1 MTQGGSGKEKNGQ
14 RMHRPRLEAAQK
26 PPYDGINGNGRPLSR
41 NFRKMNTTLKDRLIR
56 HLEDGHY
63 EPQSKSE
70 LARALNVDS
79 RQKQDFRA
87 LVDQL
92 EEEGRLVR
100 LQKGRYALKRE
111 RRNLVHGMIRILR
124 SGKILFLPKK
134 EDPAAAAMGWDLE
147 AIPELELK
155 PNHLGTALDG
165 DRVAVRVERKASR
178 GRRNDRRD
186 RFARPDTGMKARVEE
201 VTERARSRWLG
212 TFRAGKN
219 KLGRV
224 LGDGIGSPASIELAE
239 KPAMEVLP
247 GQLVSVEPVSRG
259 EEKKAPRGKI
269 VEVLGY
275 PDDPH
280 VDMESVIRKYDLP
293 VEFPSPVLRE
303 VETLSKAPS
312 PRELARR
319 EDWTDRTV
327 ITIDPA
333 SAKDFDDAISIKAT
347 PQGWTLAVHIAD
359 VSHFVKPGSELDKEA
374 LRRGNSTY
382 LPDRVLPM
390 LPPRLSDD
398 LCSLRPD
405 VVRLTKVCEMKFD
418 KKGKLLG
425 ARFADA
431 FIRSKARLTYQEAF
445 TMMKGHDKGEI
456 PSMVRE
462 AWKLASILRRNRYA
476 KGALD
481 LDFPEVRAVMD
492 KDGRVTD
499 IITEEYDESHQLI
512 EECMLAANGAV
523 ALTLKNKNRPT
534 IYRVHEEPDSAKLF
548 EFGQLCKL
556 YGHPVHDIGQRQY
569 LNELMKS
576 IKGTPDEQ
584 LLKLALLKSLMRA
597 RYDTEPLGHYGLATP
612 NYCHFTSPIRRYADL
627 VVHRS
632 LDPLLANPPKG
643 AKGPGSV
650 SRLEEDAEHIS
661 ETERTSASAEKDAN
675 RMKLFE
681 WLEGQCFAEHPE
693 VHDALITETR
703 PFGVMLEIP
712 RLQIKGL
719 IKPDQ
724 LPGGRWV
731 YEAFAN
737 RWKSDHGTVLCA
749 GLRVP
754 VIPVKVDRD
763 QQWADFT
770 IASRGERREP
780 EKTGASGK
788 KEKRFTGR
796 KRRPA
801 EGKKAPAKARGKRP

>member
-1 MTQGGSGKEKNGQ
+1 MG
-14 RMHRPRLEAAQK
+14 M
-26 PPYDGINGNGRPLSR
+26 GNSFSR
-41 NFRKMNTTLKDRLIR
+41 NFRKMNNSLKDRLIR
-56 HLEDGHY
+56 HMEDGHY

-79 RQKQDFRA
+79 RQKLDFRA
-87 LVDQL
+87 LVDQM
-92 EEEGRLVR
+92 EEEGKLVR

-124 SGKILFLPKK
+124 SGKILFLPRK
-134 EDPAAAAMGWDLE
+134 EDPAATALGWDTE
-147 AIPELELK
+147 AVPELELK

-165 DRVAVRVERKASR
+165 DRVAVRVERKAAR
-178 GRRNDRRD
+178 GRRNIRRN
-186 RFARPDTGMKARVEE
+186 RFSSPDADMKARVEE

-212 TFRAGKN
+212 VFRTGKN
-219 KLGRV
+219 KPGRV
-224 LGDGIGSPASIELAE
+224 LGDGVSSPSSIELAE

-247 GQLVSVEPVSRG
+247 GQLVSVEPITCG

-275 PDDPH
+275 PDEPH
-280 VDMESVIRKYDLP
+280 VDMEAVIRKYGLS
-293 VEFPSPVLRE
+293 VEFPASVLRE
-303 VETLSKAPS
+303 LETLPQTPS
-312 PRELARR
+312 PGELARR

-333 SAKDFDDAISIKAT
+333 SARDFDDAISITAT
-347 PQGWTLAVHIAD
+347 PSGWTLAVHIAD
-359 VSHFVKPGSELDKEA
+359 VSHFVKPGGSLDGEA

-418 KKGKLLG
+418 KKGKMLR

-445 TMMKGHDKGEI
+445 AMLTGNDKGEV
-456 PSMVRE
+456 PSTVRE
-462 AWKLASILRRNRYA
+462 AWNLASILRRNRYA

-492 KDGRVTD
+492 KDGRVTG

-512 EECMLAANGAV
+512 EECMLAANEAV
-523 ALTLKNKNRPT
+523 ALALKNGNRPT

-548 EFGQLCKL
+548 EFGQLCRL

-576 IKGTPDEQ
+576 IKGSPDEQ

-632 LDPLLANPPKG
+632 LNPLLANPPKG
-643 AKGPGSV
+643 AKGAGSTG
-650 SRLEEDAEHIS
+650 RLEEDAEHIS
-661 ETERTSASAEKDAN
+661 ETERISASAEKDAN

-681 WLEGQCFAEHPE
+681 WLEGQCYADHPE
-693 VHDALITETR
+693 VHEALVTETR
-703 PFGVMLEIP
+703 HFGVLLEIP

-719 IKPDQ
+719 VKSDK

-731 YEAFAN
+731 YEAFAS
-737 RWKSDHGTVLCA
+737 RWQNDHGSVLCA

-754 VIPVKVDRD
+754 VIPVKVDRE
-763 QQWADFT
+763 QQWADFA
-770 IASRGERREP
+770 IVSR
-780 EKTGASGK
+780 EKPRQTGKTA
-788 KEKRFTGR
+788 F
-796 KRRPA
+796 
-801 EGKKAPAKARGKRP
+801 PAKQEKGISGRGRRNR

>member
-1 MTQGGSGKEKNGQ
+1 MEMGDTF
-14 RMHRPRLEAAQK
+14 
-26 PPYDGINGNGRPLSR
+26 SR
-41 NFRKMNTTLKDRLIR
+41 NFRKMNHSLKDRLIR
-56 HLEDGHY
+56 HMEDGRY

-79 RQKQDFRA
+79 RQKLDFRA
-87 LVDQL
+87 LVDQM
-92 EEEGRLVR
+92 EEEGKLVR

-124 SGKILFLPKK
+124 SGKILFLPRKG
-134 EDPAAAAMGWDLE
+134 DPAAAALGWDTE

-155 PNHLGTALDG
+155 PNRLGNALDG
-165 DRVAVRVERKASR
+165 DRVAVRVERKAAR
-178 GRRNDRRD
+178 GRRNIRRD
-186 RFARPDTGMKARVEE
+186 RFSSPDAGMKARVEE

-212 TFRAGKN
+212 VFRTGKN
-219 KLGRV
+219 KPGRV
-224 LGDGIGSPASIELAE
+224 LGDGVSSPSSIELAE

-247 GQLVSVEPVSRG
+247 GQLVSVEPVTCG

-275 PDDPH
+275 PDEPH
-280 VDMESVIRKYDLP
+280 VDMEAVIRKYGLSA
-293 VEFPSPVLRE
+293 EFPASVLRE
-303 VETLSKAPS
+303 LETLPQNPS
-312 PRELARR
+312 PGELARR
-319 EDWTDRTV
+319 ENWTDRTV

-333 SAKDFDDAISIKAT
+333 SARDFDDAISITAT
-347 PQGWTLAVHIAD
+347 PSGWTLAVHIAD
-359 VSHFVKPGSELDKEA
+359 VSHFVRPGGALDGEA

-418 KKGKLLG
+418 QKGKMLR

-445 TMMKGHDKGEI
+445 AMLKGNDKGEV
-456 PSMVRE
+456 PSTVRE
-462 AWKLASILRRNRYA
+462 AWNLASILRRNRYA

-492 KDGRVTD
+492 KDGRVTG

-512 EECMLAANGAV
+512 EECMLAANEAV
-523 ALTLKNKNRPT
+523 ALALKNGNRPT
-534 IYRVHEEPDSAKLF
+534 IYRVHEEPDSSKLF

-556 YGHPVHDIGQRQY
+556 YGYPVHDIGQRQY

-576 IKGTPDEQ
+576 IKGSPDEQ

-632 LDPLLANPPKG
+632 LNPLLANPPKG
-643 AKGPGSV
+643 AKGAGSAG
-650 SRLEEDAEHIS
+650 RLEEDAEHIS
-661 ETERTSASAEKDAN
+661 ETERISASAEKDAN

-681 WLEGQCFAEHPE
+681 WLEGQCYTEHPE
-693 VHDALITETR
+693 VHEALVTETR
-703 PFGVMLEIP
+703 HFGVLLEIP

-719 IKPDQ
+719 VKPDK

-731 YEAFAN
+731 YEAFAS
-737 RWKSDHGTVLCA
+737 RWKNDHGSVLCA

-754 VIPVKVDRD
+754 VIPVKVDRE
-763 QQWADFT
+763 QQWADFA
-770 IASRGERREP
+770 IVSR
-780 EKTGASGK
+780 EKPRQTGKTA
-788 KEKRFTGR
+788 F
-796 KRRPA
+796 
-801 EGKKAPAKARGKRP
+801 PAKQEKGTSGHGRRNR

>member
-1 MTQGGSGKEKNGQ
+1 MGMGDTF
-14 RMHRPRLEAAQK
+14 
-26 PPYDGINGNGRPLSR
+26 SR
-41 NFRKMNTTLKDRLIR
+41 NFRKMNHSLKDRLIR
-56 HLEDGHY
+56 HMEDGRY

-79 RQKQDFRA
+79 RQKLDFRA
-87 LVDQL
+87 LVDQM
-92 EEEGRLVR
+92 EEEGKLVR

-124 SGKILFLPKK
+124 SGKILFLPRKG
-134 EDPAAAAMGWDLE
+134 DPAAAALGWDTE

-155 PNHLGTALDG
+155 PNRLGTALDG
-165 DRVAVRVERKASR
+165 DRVAVRVERKAAR
-178 GRRNDRRD
+178 GRRNIRRD
-186 RFARPDTGMKARVEE
+186 RFSSPDAGMKARVEE

-212 TFRAGKN
+212 VFRTGKN
-219 KLGRV
+219 KPGRV
-224 LGDGIGSPASIELAE
+224 LGDGVSSPSSIELAE

-247 GQLVSVEPVSRG
+247 GQLVSVEPVTCG

-275 PDDPH
+275 PDEPH
-280 VDMESVIRKYDLP
+280 VDMEAVIRKYGLSA
-293 VEFPSPVLRE
+293 EFPASVLRE
-303 VETLSKAPS
+303 LETLPQNPS
-312 PRELARR
+312 PGELARR
-319 EDWTDRTV
+319 ENWTDRTV

-333 SAKDFDDAISIKAT
+333 SARDFDDAISITAT
-347 PQGWTLAVHIAD
+347 PSGWTLAVHIAD
-359 VSHFVKPGSELDKEA
+359 VSHFVRPGGALDGEA

-418 KKGKLLG
+418 QKGKMLR

-445 TMMKGHDKGEI
+445 AMLKGNDKGEV
-456 PSMVRE
+456 PSTVRE
-462 AWKLASILRRNRYA
+462 AWNLASILRRNRYA

-492 KDGRVTD
+492 KDGRVTG

-512 EECMLAANGAV
+512 EECMLAANEAV
-523 ALTLKNKNRPT
+523 ALALKNGNRPT
-534 IYRVHEEPDSAKLF
+534 IYRVHEEPDSSKLF

-556 YGHPVHDIGQRQY
+556 YGYPVHDIGQRQY

-576 IKGTPDEQ
+576 IKGSPDEQ

-632 LDPLLANPPKG
+632 LNPLLANPPKG
-643 AKGPGSV
+643 AKGAGSAG
-650 SRLEEDAEHIS
+650 RQEEDAEHIS
-661 ETERTSASAEKDAN
+661 ETERISASAEKDAN

-681 WLEGQCFAEHPE
+681 WLEGQCYTEHPE
-693 VHDALITETR
+693 VHEALVTETR
-703 PFGVMLEIP
+703 HFGVLLEIP

-719 IKPDQ
+719 VKPDK

-731 YEAFAN
+731 YEAFAS
-737 RWKSDHGTVLCA
+737 RWKNDHGSVLCA

-754 VIPVKVDRD
+754 VIPVKVDRE
-763 QQWADFT
+763 QQWADFA
-770 IASRGERREP
+770 IVSR
-780 EKTGASGK
+780 EKPRQTGKTA
-788 KEKRFTGR
+788 F
-796 KRRPA
+796 
-801 EGKKAPAKARGKRP
+801 PAKQEKGTSGHGRRNR

>member
-1 MTQGGSGKEKNGQ
+1 MMVPMGMGDTF
-14 RMHRPRLEAAQK
+14 
-26 PPYDGINGNGRPLSR
+26 SR
-41 NFRKMNTTLKDRLIR
+41 NFRKMNHSLKDRLIR
-56 HLEDGHY
+56 HMEDGRY

-79 RQKQDFRA
+79 RQKLDFRA
-87 LVDQL
+87 LVDQM
-92 EEEGRLVR
+92 EEEGKLVR

-124 SGKILFLPKK
+124 SGKILFLPRKG
-134 EDPAAAAMGWDLE
+134 DPAAAALGWDTE

-155 PNHLGTALDG
+155 PNRLGTALDG
-165 DRVAVRVERKASR
+165 DRVAVRVERKAAR
-178 GRRNDRRD
+178 GRRNIRRD
-186 RFARPDTGMKARVEE
+186 RFSSPDAGMKARVEE

-212 TFRAGKN
+212 VFRTGKN
-219 KLGRV
+219 KPGRV
-224 LGDGIGSPASIELAE
+224 LGDGVSSPSSIELAE

-247 GQLVSVEPVSRG
+247 GQLVSVEPVTCG

-275 PDDPH
+275 PDEPH
-280 VDMESVIRKYDLP
+280 VDMEAVIRKYGLSA
-293 VEFPSPVLRE
+293 EFPASVLRE
-303 VETLSKAPS
+303 LETLPQNPS
-312 PRELARR
+312 PGELARR
-319 EDWTDRTV
+319 ENWTDRTV

-333 SAKDFDDAISIKAT
+333 SARDFDDAISITAT
-347 PQGWTLAVHIAD
+347 PSGWTLAVHIAD
-359 VSHFVKPGSELDKEA
+359 VSHFVRPGGALDGEA

-418 KKGKLLG
+418 QKGKMLR

-445 TMMKGHDKGEI
+445 AMLKGNDKGEV
-456 PSMVRE
+456 PSTVRE
-462 AWKLASILRRNRYA
+462 AWNLASILRRNRYA

-492 KDGRVTD
+492 KDGRVTG

-512 EECMLAANGAV
+512 EECMLAANEAV
-523 ALTLKNKNRPT
+523 ALTLKNGNRPT
-534 IYRVHEEPDSAKLF
+534 IYRVHEEPDSSKLF

-556 YGHPVHDIGQRQY
+556 YGYPVHDIGQRQY

-576 IKGTPDEQ
+576 IKGSPDEQ

-632 LDPLLANPPKG
+632 LNPLLANPPKG
-643 AKGPGSV
+643 AKGAGSAG
-650 SRLEEDAEHIS
+650 RLEEDAEHIS
-661 ETERTSASAEKDAN
+661 ETERISASAEKDAN

-681 WLEGQCFAEHPE
+681 WLEGQCYTEHPE
-693 VHDALITETR
+693 VHEALVTETR
-703 PFGVMLEIP
+703 HFGVLLEIP

-719 IKPDQ
+719 VKPDK

-731 YEAFAN
+731 YEAFAS
-737 RWKSDHGTVLCA
+737 RWKNDHGSVLCA

-754 VIPVKVDRD
+754 VIPVKVDRE
-763 QQWADFT
+763 QQWADFA
-770 IASRGERREP
+770 IVSR
-780 EKTGASGK
+780 EKPRQTGKTA
-788 KEKRFTGR
+788 F
-796 KRRPA
+796 
-801 EGKKAPAKARGKRP
+801 PAKQEKGTSGHGRRNR

>member
-1 MTQGGSGKEKNGQ
+1 
-14 RMHRPRLEAAQK
+14 
-26 PPYDGINGNGRPLSR
+26 
-41 NFRKMNTTLKDRLIR
+41 MNTPLKDLLIR
-56 HLEDGHY
+56 HMEDGHY

-70 LARALNVDS
+70 LARALNVPS
-79 RQKQDFRA
+79 RQKLDFRA

-92 EEEGRLVR
+92 EEEGRIVC
-100 LQKGRYALKRE
+100 LQRGKYALKRE
-111 RRNLVHGMIRILR
+111 RRNLVKGKILILR
-124 SGKILFLPKK
+124 SGKILFLPRKG
-134 EDPAAAAMGWDLE
+134 DPAAAAMGWDLD

-155 PNHLGTALDG
+155 PHHLGTALNG
-165 DRVAVRVERKASR
+165 DRVAVRVERKASKK
-178 GRRNDRRD
+178 GGNTRRD
-186 RFARPDTGMKARVEE
+186 RFAGPDTGMKARVEE

-212 TFRAGKN
+212 VFRSGKN
-219 KLGRV
+219 KTGRV
-224 LGDGIGSPASIELAE
+224 LGDGCASPSSIELTE
-239 KPAMEVLP
+239 KPTMEVLP
-247 GQLVSVEPVSRG
+247 GQLVSVEPVSYG
-259 EEKKAPRGKI
+259 EEKKTPRGKI

-280 VDMESVIRKYDLP
+280 VDMEAVIRKYDLP
-293 VEFPSPVLRE
+293 VEFPASVLEE
-303 VETLSKAPS
+303 VESFRKKPS
-312 PRELARR
+312 SAELGRR
-319 EDWTDRTV
+319 EDWTDRAV

-347 PQGWTLAVHIAD
+347 PNGWTLAVHIAD
-359 VSHFVKPGSELDKEA
+359 VSYFVKPGGALDEEA

-418 KKGKLLG
+418 KKGKMLH

-445 TMMKGHDKGEI
+445 TMMKSHDKGEI

-481 LDFPEVRAVMD
+481 LDFPEVRAAMD

-512 EECMLAANGAV
+512 EECMLAANEAV

-632 LDPLLANPPKG
+632 LNPLLANPPKG
-643 AKGPGSV
+643 AKGSGSV
-650 SRLEEDAEHIS
+650 ARLEEDAEHIS
-661 ETERTSASAEKDAN
+661 ETERISANAEKDAN

-681 WLEGQCFAEHPE
+681 WLEGQCHADHPE

-703 PFGVMLEIP
+703 HFGVLLEIP

-719 IKPDQ
+719 IKPDK

-737 RWKSDHGTVLCA
+737 RWKSDRGSVLCT

-754 VIPVKVDRD
+754 VIPVKVDRE
-763 QQWADFT
+763 QQWADFAIT
-770 IASRGERREP
+770 AREERRKP
-780 EKTGASGK
+780 EKASASAQK
-788 KEKRFTGR
+788 KRTPGR
-796 KRRPA
+796 RRR
-801 EGKKAPAKARGKRP
+801 AR

>member
-1 MTQGGSGKEKNGQ
+1 MMVSMGMGDTF
-14 RMHRPRLEAAQK
+14 
-26 PPYDGINGNGRPLSR
+26 SR
-41 NFRKMNTTLKDRLIR
+41 NFRKMNHSLKDRLIR
-56 HLEDGHY
+56 HMEDGRY

-79 RQKQDFRA
+79 RQKLDFRA
-87 LVDQL
+87 LVDQM
-92 EEEGRLVR
+92 EEEGKLVR

-124 SGKILFLPKK
+124 SGKILFLPRKG
-134 EDPAAAAMGWDLE
+134 DPAAAALGWDTE

-155 PNHLGTALDG
+155 PNRLGTALDG
-165 DRVAVRVERKASR
+165 DRVTVRVERKAAR
-178 GRRNDRRD
+178 GRRNIRRD
-186 RFARPDTGMKARVEE
+186 RFSSPDAGMKARVEE

-212 TFRAGKN
+212 VFRTGKN
-219 KLGRV
+219 KPGRV
-224 LGDGIGSPASIELAE
+224 LGDGVSSPSSIELAE

-247 GQLVSVEPVSRG
+247 GQLVSVEPVTCG

-275 PDDPH
+275 PDEPH
-280 VDMESVIRKYDLP
+280 VDMEAVIRKYGLSA
-293 VEFPSPVLRE
+293 EFPASVLRE
-303 VETLSKAPS
+303 LETLPQNPS
-312 PRELARR
+312 PGELARR
-319 EDWTDRTV
+319 ENWTDRTV

-333 SAKDFDDAISIKAT
+333 SARDFDDAISITAT
-347 PQGWTLAVHIAD
+347 SSGWTLAVHIAD
-359 VSHFVKPGSELDKEA
+359 VSHFVRPGGALDGEA

-390 LPPRLSDD
+390 LPPCLSDD

-418 KKGKLLG
+418 QKGKMLR

-445 TMMKGHDKGEI
+445 AMLKGNDKGEV
-456 PSMVRE
+456 PSTVRE
-462 AWKLASILRRNRYA
+462 AWNLASILRRNRYA

-492 KDGRVTD
+492 KDGRVTG

-512 EECMLAANGAV
+512 EECMLAANEAV
-523 ALTLKNKNRPT
+523 ALALKNGNRPT
-534 IYRVHEEPDSAKLF
+534 IYRVHEEPDSSKLF

-576 IKGTPDEQ
+576 IKGSPDEQ

-632 LDPLLANPPKG
+632 LNPLLANPPKG
-643 AKGPGSV
+643 AKGAGSAG
-650 SRLEEDAEHIS
+650 RLEEDAEHIS
-661 ETERTSASAEKDAN
+661 ETERISASAEKDAN
-675 RMKLFE
+675 RMKHFE
-681 WLEGQCFAEHPE
+681 WLEGQCYTEHPE
-693 VHDALITETR
+693 VHEALVTETR
-703 PFGVMLEIP
+703 HFGVLLEIP

-719 IKPDQ
+719 VKPDK

-731 YEAFAN
+731 YEAFAS
-737 RWKSDHGTVLCA
+737 RWKNDHGSVLCA

-754 VIPVKVDRD
+754 VIPVKVDRE
-763 QQWADFT
+763 QQWADFA
-770 IASRGERREP
+770 IVSR
-780 EKTGASGK
+780 EKPRQTGKTA
-788 KEKRFTGR
+788 F
-796 KRRPA
+796 
-801 EGKKAPAKARGKRP
+801 PAKQEKGTSGHGRRNR

>member
-1 MTQGGSGKEKNGQ
+1 MMVPMGMGDTF
-14 RMHRPRLEAAQK
+14 
-26 PPYDGINGNGRPLSR
+26 SR
-41 NFRKMNTTLKDRLIR
+41 NFRKMNHSLKDRLIR
-56 HLEDGHY
+56 HMEDGRY

-79 RQKQDFRA
+79 RQKLDFRA
-87 LVDQL
+87 LVDQM
-92 EEEGRLVR
+92 EEEGKLVR

-124 SGKILFLPKK
+124 SGKILFLPRKG
-134 EDPAAAAMGWDLE
+134 DPAAAALGWDTE

-155 PNHLGTALDG
+155 PNRLGTALDG
-165 DRVAVRVERKASR
+165 DRVAVRVERKAAR
-178 GRRNDRRD
+178 GRRNIRRD
-186 RFARPDTGMKARVEE
+186 RFSSPDAGMKARVEE

-212 TFRAGKN
+212 VFRTGKN
-219 KLGRV
+219 KPGRV
-224 LGDGIGSPASIELAE
+224 LGDGVSSPSSIELAE

-247 GQLVSVEPVSRG
+247 GQLVSVEPVTCG

-275 PDDPH
+275 PDEPH
-280 VDMESVIRKYDLP
+280 VDMEAVIRKYGLSA
-293 VEFPSPVLRE
+293 EFPASVLRE
-303 VETLSKAPS
+303 LETLPQNPS
-312 PRELARR
+312 PGELARR
-319 EDWTDRTV
+319 ENWTDRTV

-333 SAKDFDDAISIKAT
+333 SARDFDDAISITAT
-347 PQGWTLAVHIAD
+347 PSGWTLAVHIAD
-359 VSHFVKPGSELDKEA
+359 VSHFVRPGGALDGEA

-418 KKGKLLG
+418 QKGKMLR

-445 TMMKGHDKGEI
+445 AMLKGNDKGEV
-456 PSMVRE
+456 PSTVRE
-462 AWKLASILRRNRYA
+462 AWNLASILRRNRYA

-492 KDGRVTD
+492 KDGRVTG

-512 EECMLAANGAV
+512 EECMLAANEAV
-523 ALTLKNKNRPT
+523 ALALKNGNRPT
-534 IYRVHEEPDSAKLF
+534 IYRVHEEPDSSKLF

-556 YGHPVHDIGQRQY
+556 YGHSVHDIGQRQY

-576 IKGTPDEQ
+576 IKGSPDEQ

-632 LDPLLANPPKG
+632 LNPLLANPPKG
-643 AKGPGSV
+643 SKGAGSAG
-650 SRLEEDAEHIS
+650 RLEEDAEHIS
-661 ETERTSASAEKDAN
+661 ETERISASAEKDAN

-681 WLEGQCFAEHPE
+681 WLEGQCYTEHPE
-693 VHDALITETR
+693 VHEALVTETR
-703 PFGVMLEIP
+703 HFGVLLEIP

-719 IKPDQ
+719 VKPDK

-731 YEAFAN
+731 YEAFAS
-737 RWKSDHGTVLCA
+737 RWKNDHGSVLCA

-754 VIPVKVDRD
+754 VIPVKVDRE
-763 QQWADFT
+763 QQWADFA
-770 IASRGERREP
+770 IVSR
-780 EKTGASGK
+780 EKPRQTGKTA
-788 KEKRFTGR
+788 F
-796 KRRPA
+796 
-801 EGKKAPAKARGKRP
+801 PAKQEKGTSGHGRRNR

>member
-1 MTQGGSGKEKNGQ
+1 MGMGDTF
-14 RMHRPRLEAAQK
+14 
-26 PPYDGINGNGRPLSR
+26 SR
-41 NFRKMNTTLKDRLIR
+41 NFRKMNHSLKDRLIR
-56 HLEDGHY
+56 HMEDGRY

-79 RQKQDFRA
+79 RQKLDFRA
-87 LVDQL
+87 LVDQM
-92 EEEGRLVR
+92 EEEGKLVR

-124 SGKILFLPKK
+124 SGKILFLPRKG
-134 EDPAAAAMGWDLE
+134 DPAAAALGWDTE

-155 PNHLGTALDG
+155 PNRLGTALDG
-165 DRVAVRVERKASR
+165 DRVAVRVERKAAR
-178 GRRNDRRD
+178 GRRNIRRD
-186 RFARPDTGMKARVEE
+186 RFSSPDAGMKARVEE

-212 TFRAGKN
+212 VFRTGKN
-219 KLGRV
+219 KPGRV
-224 LGDGIGSPASIELAE
+224 LGDGVSSPSSIELAE

-247 GQLVSVEPVSRG
+247 GQLVSVEPVTCG

-275 PDDPH
+275 PDEPH
-280 VDMESVIRKYDLP
+280 VDMEAVIRKYGLSA
-293 VEFPSPVLRE
+293 EFPASVLRE
-303 VETLSKAPS
+303 LETLPQNPS
-312 PRELARR
+312 PGELARR
-319 EDWTDRTV
+319 ENWTDRTV

-333 SAKDFDDAISIKAT
+333 SARDFDDAISITAT
-347 PQGWTLAVHIAD
+347 PAGWTLAVHIAD
-359 VSHFVKPGSELDKEA
+359 VSHFVRPGGALDGEA

-418 KKGKLLG
+418 QKGKMLR

-445 TMMKGHDKGEI
+445 AMLKGNDKGEV
-456 PSMVRE
+456 PSTVRE
-462 AWKLASILRRNRYA
+462 AWNLASILRRNRYA

-492 KDGRVTD
+492 KDGRVTG

-512 EECMLAANGAV
+512 EECMLAANEAV
-523 ALTLKNKNRPT
+523 ALALKNGNRPT
-534 IYRVHEEPDSAKLF
+534 IYRVHEEPDSSKLF

-556 YGHPVHDIGQRQY
+556 YGYPVHDIGQRQY

-576 IKGTPDEQ
+576 IKGSPDEQ

-632 LDPLLANPPKG
+632 LNPLLANPPKG
-643 AKGPGSV
+643 AKGAGSAG
-650 SRLEEDAEHIS
+650 RLEEDAEHIS
-661 ETERTSASAEKDAN
+661 ETERISASAEKDAN

-681 WLEGQCFAEHPE
+681 WLEGQCYTEHPE
-693 VHDALITETR
+693 VHEALVTETR
-703 PFGVMLEIP
+703 HFGVLLEIP

-719 IKPDQ
+719 VKPDK

-731 YEAFAN
+731 YEAFAS
-737 RWKSDHGTVLCA
+737 RWKNDHGSVLCA

-754 VIPVKVDRD
+754 VIPVKVDRE
-763 QQWADFT
+763 QQWADFA
-770 IASRGERREP
+770 IVSR
-780 EKTGASGK
+780 EKPRQTGKTA
-788 KEKRFTGR
+788 F
-796 KRRPA
+796 
-801 EGKKAPAKARGKRP
+801 PAKQEKGTSGHGRRNR

>member
-1 MTQGGSGKEKNGQ
+1 MG
-14 RMHRPRLEAAQK
+14 M
-26 PPYDGINGNGRPLSR
+26 GNSFSR
-41 NFRKMNTTLKDRLIR
+41 NIRKMNNSLKDRLIR
-56 HLEDGHY
+56 HMEDGHY

-79 RQKQDFRA
+79 RQKLDFRA
-87 LVDQL
+87 LVDQM
-92 EEEGRLVR
+92 EEEGKLVR

-124 SGKILFLPKK
+124 SGKILFLPRK
-134 EDPAAAAMGWDLE
+134 EDPAATALGWDTE
-147 AIPELELK
+147 AVPELELK

-165 DRVAVRVERKASR
+165 DRVAVRVERKAAR
-178 GRRNDRRD
+178 GRRNIRRN
-186 RFARPDTGMKARVEE
+186 RFSSPDADMKARVEE

-212 TFRAGKN
+212 VFRTGKN
-219 KLGRV
+219 KPGRV
-224 LGDGIGSPASIELAE
+224 LGDGVSSPSSIELAE

-247 GQLVSVEPVSRG
+247 GQLVSVEPITCG

-275 PDDPH
+275 PDEPH
-280 VDMESVIRKYDLP
+280 VDMEAVIRKYGLS
-293 VEFPSPVLRE
+293 VEFPASVLRE
-303 VETLSKAPS
+303 LETLPQTPS
-312 PRELARR
+312 PGELARR

-333 SAKDFDDAISIKAT
+333 SARDFDDAISITAT
-347 PQGWTLAVHIAD
+347 PSGWTLAVHIAD
-359 VSHFVKPGSELDKEA
+359 VSHFVKPGGSLDGEA

-418 KKGKLLG
+418 KKGKMLR

-445 TMMKGHDKGEI
+445 AMLKGNDKGEV
-456 PSMVRE
+456 PSTVRE
-462 AWKLASILRRNRYA
+462 AWNLASILRRNRYA

-492 KDGRVTD
+492 KDGRVTG

-512 EECMLAANGAV
+512 EECMLAANEAV
-523 ALTLKNKNRPT
+523 ALALKNGNRPT

-548 EFGQLCKL
+548 EFGQLCRL

-576 IKGTPDEQ
+576 IKGSPDEQ

-632 LDPLLANPPKG
+632 LNPLLANPPKG
-643 AKGPGSV
+643 AKGAGSTG
-650 SRLEEDAEHIS
+650 RLEEDAEHIS
-661 ETERTSASAEKDAN
+661 ETERISASAEKDAN

-681 WLEGQCFAEHPE
+681 WLEGQCYADHPE
-693 VHDALITETR
+693 VHEALVTETR
-703 PFGVMLEIP
+703 HFGVLLEIP

-719 IKPDQ
+719 VKSDK

-731 YEAFAN
+731 YEAFAS
-737 RWKSDHGTVLCA
+737 RWQNDHGSVLCA

-754 VIPVKVDRD
+754 VIPVKVDRE
-763 QQWADFT
+763 QQWADFA
-770 IASRGERREP
+770 IVSR
-780 EKTGASGK
+780 EKPRQTGKTA
-788 KEKRFTGR
+788 F
-796 KRRPA
+796 
-801 EGKKAPAKARGKRP
+801 PAKQEKGISGRGRRNR

>member
-1 MTQGGSGKEKNGQ
+1 MMVPMGMGDTF
-14 RMHRPRLEAAQK
+14 
-26 PPYDGINGNGRPLSR
+26 SR
-41 NFRKMNTTLKDRLIR
+41 NFRKMNHSLKDRLIR
-56 HLEDGHY
+56 HMEDGRY

-79 RQKQDFRA
+79 RQKLDFRA
-87 LVDQL
+87 LVDQM
-92 EEEGRLVR
+92 EEEGKLVR

-124 SGKILFLPKK
+124 SGKILFLPRKG
-134 EDPAAAAMGWDLE
+134 DPAAAALGWDTE

-155 PNHLGTALDG
+155 PNRLGTALDG
-165 DRVAVRVERKASR
+165 DRVAVRVERKAAR
-178 GRRNDRRD
+178 GRRNIRRD
-186 RFARPDTGMKARVEE
+186 RFSSPDAGMKARVEE

-212 TFRAGKN
+212 VFRTGKN
-219 KLGRV
+219 KPGRV
-224 LGDGIGSPASIELAE
+224 LGDGVSSPSSIELAE

-247 GQLVSVEPVSRG
+247 GQLVSVEPVTCG

-275 PDDPH
+275 PDEPH
-280 VDMESVIRKYDLP
+280 VDMEAVIRKYGLSA
-293 VEFPSPVLRE
+293 EFPASVLRE
-303 VETLSKAPS
+303 LETLPQNPS
-312 PRELARR
+312 PGELARR
-319 EDWTDRTV
+319 ENWTDRTV

-333 SAKDFDDAISIKAT
+333 SARDFDDAISITAT
-347 PQGWTLAVHIAD
+347 PSGWTLAVHIAD
-359 VSHFVKPGSELDKEA
+359 VSHFVRPGGALDGEA

-418 KKGKLLG
+418 QKGKMLR

-445 TMMKGHDKGEI
+445 AMLKGNDKGEV
-456 PSMVRE
+456 PSTVRE
-462 AWKLASILRRNRYA
+462 AWNLASILRRNRYA

-492 KDGRVTD
+492 KDGRVTG
-499 IITEEYDESHQLI
+499 IITEEYDGSHQLI
-512 EECMLAANGAV
+512 EECMLAANEAV
-523 ALTLKNKNRPT
+523 ALALKNGNRPT
-534 IYRVHEEPDSAKLF
+534 IYRVHEEPDSSKLF

-556 YGHPVHDIGQRQY
+556 YGYPVHDIGQRQY

-576 IKGTPDEQ
+576 IKGSPDEQ

-632 LDPLLANPPKG
+632 LNPLLANPPKG
-643 AKGPGSV
+643 AKGAGSAG
-650 SRLEEDAEHIS
+650 RLEEDAEHIS
-661 ETERTSASAEKDAN
+661 ETERISASAEKDAN

-681 WLEGQCFAEHPE
+681 WLEGQCYTEHPE
-693 VHDALITETR
+693 VHEALVTETR
-703 PFGVMLEIP
+703 HFGVLLEIP

-719 IKPDQ
+719 VKPDK

-731 YEAFAN
+731 YEAFAS
-737 RWKSDHGTVLCA
+737 RWKNDHGSVLCA

-754 VIPVKVDRD
+754 VIPVKVDRE
-763 QQWADFT
+763 QQWADFA
-770 IASRGERREP
+770 IVSR
-780 EKTGASGK
+780 EKPRQTGKTA
-788 KEKRFTGR
+788 F
-796 KRRPA
+796 
-801 EGKKAPAKARGKRP
+801 PAKQEKGTSGHGRRNR

>member
-1 MTQGGSGKEKNGQ
+1 MMVPMGMGDTF
-14 RMHRPRLEAAQK
+14 
-26 PPYDGINGNGRPLSR
+26 SR
-41 NFRKMNTTLKDRLIR
+41 NFRKMNHSLKDRLIR
-56 HLEDGHY
+56 HMEDGRY

-79 RQKQDFRA
+79 RQKLDFRA
-87 LVDQL
+87 LVDQM
-92 EEEGRLVR
+92 EEEGKLVR

-124 SGKILFLPKK
+124 SGKILFLPRKG
-134 EDPAAAAMGWDLE
+134 DPAAAALGWDTE

-155 PNHLGTALDG
+155 PNRLGTALDG
-165 DRVAVRVERKASR
+165 DRVAVRVERKAAR
-178 GRRNDRRD
+178 GRRNIRRD
-186 RFARPDTGMKARVEE
+186 RFSSPDAGMKARVEE

-212 TFRAGKN
+212 VFRTGKN
-219 KLGRV
+219 KPGRV
-224 LGDGIGSPASIELAE
+224 LGDGVSSPSSIELAE

-247 GQLVSVEPVSRG
+247 GQLVSVEPITCG

-275 PDDPH
+275 PDEPH
-280 VDMESVIRKYDLP
+280 VDMEAVIRKYGLSA
-293 VEFPSPVLRE
+293 EFPASVLRE
-303 VETLSKAPS
+303 LETLPQNPS
-312 PRELARR
+312 PGELARR
-319 EDWTDRTV
+319 ENWTDRTV

-333 SAKDFDDAISIKAT
+333 SARDFDDAISITAT
-347 PQGWTLAVHIAD
+347 PSGWTLAVHIAD
-359 VSHFVKPGSELDKEA
+359 VSHFVRPGGALDGEA

-418 KKGKLLG
+418 QKGKMLR

-445 TMMKGHDKGEI
+445 AMLKGNDKGEV
-456 PSMVRE
+456 PSTVRE
-462 AWKLASILRRNRYA
+462 AWNLASILRRNRYA

-492 KDGRVTD
+492 KDGRVTG

-512 EECMLAANGAV
+512 EECMLAANEAV
-523 ALTLKNKNRPT
+523 ALALKNGNRPT
-534 IYRVHEEPDSAKLF
+534 IYRVHEEPDSSKLF

-556 YGHPVHDIGQRQY
+556 YGYPVHDIGQRQY

-576 IKGTPDEQ
+576 IKGSPDEQ

-632 LDPLLANPPKG
+632 LNPLLANPPKG
-643 AKGPGSV
+643 AKGAGSAG
-650 SRLEEDAEHIS
+650 RLEEDAEHIS
-661 ETERTSASAEKDAN
+661 ETERISASAEKDAN

-681 WLEGQCFAEHPE
+681 WLEGQCYTEHPE
-693 VHDALITETR
+693 VHEALVTETR
-703 PFGVMLEIP
+703 HFGVLLEIP

-719 IKPDQ
+719 VKPDK

-731 YEAFAN
+731 YEAFAS
-737 RWKSDHGTVLCA
+737 RWKNDHGSVLCA

-754 VIPVKVDRD
+754 VIPVKVDRE
-763 QQWADFT
+763 QQWADFA
-770 IASRGERREP
+770 IVSR
-780 EKTGASGK
+780 EKPRQTGKTA
-788 KEKRFTGR
+788 F
-796 KRRPA
+796 
-801 EGKKAPAKARGKRP
+801 PAKQEKGTSGHGRRNR

>member
-1 MTQGGSGKEKNGQ
+1 MMVPMGMGDTF
-14 RMHRPRLEAAQK
+14 
-26 PPYDGINGNGRPLSR
+26 SR
-41 NFRKMNTTLKDRLIR
+41 NFRKMNHSLKDRLIR
-56 HLEDGHY
+56 HMEDGRY

-79 RQKQDFRA
+79 RQKLDFRA
-87 LVDQL
+87 LVDQM
-92 EEEGRLVR
+92 EEEGKLVR

-124 SGKILFLPKK
+124 SGKILFLPRKG
-134 EDPAAAAMGWDLE
+134 DPAAAALGWDTE

-155 PNHLGTALDG
+155 PNRLGTALDG
-165 DRVAVRVERKASR
+165 DRVAVRVERKAAR
-178 GRRNDRRD
+178 GRRNIRRD
-186 RFARPDTGMKARVEE
+186 RFSSPDAGMKARVEE

-212 TFRAGKN
+212 VFRTGKN
-219 KLGRV
+219 KPGRV
-224 LGDGIGSPASIELAE
+224 LGDGVSSPSSIELAE

-247 GQLVSVEPVSRG
+247 GQLVSVEPVTCG

-275 PDDPH
+275 PDEPH
-280 VDMESVIRKYDLP
+280 VDMEAVIRKYGLSA
-293 VEFPSPVLRE
+293 EFPASVLRE
-303 VETLSKAPS
+303 LETLPQNPS
-312 PRELARR
+312 PGELARR
-319 EDWTDRTV
+319 ENWTDRTV

-333 SAKDFDDAISIKAT
+333 SARDFDDAISITAT
-347 PQGWTLAVHIAD
+347 PSGWTLAVHIAD
-359 VSHFVKPGSELDKEA
+359 VSHFVRPGGVLDGEA

-418 KKGKLLG
+418 QKGKMLR

-445 TMMKGHDKGEI
+445 AMLKGNDKGEV
-456 PSMVRE
+456 PSTVRE
-462 AWKLASILRRNRYA
+462 AWNLASILRRNRYA

-492 KDGRVTD
+492 KDGRVTG

-512 EECMLAANGAV
+512 EECMLAANEAV
-523 ALTLKNKNRPT
+523 ALALKNGNRPT
-534 IYRVHEEPDSAKLF
+534 IYRVHEEPDSSKLF

-556 YGHPVHDIGQRQY
+556 YGYPVHDIGQRQY

-576 IKGTPDEQ
+576 IKGSPDEQ

-632 LDPLLANPPKG
+632 LNPLLANPPKG
-643 AKGPGSV
+643 AKGAGSAG
-650 SRLEEDAEHIS
+650 RLEEDAEHIS
-661 ETERTSASAEKDAN
+661 ETERISASAEKDAN

-681 WLEGQCFAEHPE
+681 WLEGQCYTEHPE
-693 VHDALITETR
+693 VHEALVTETR
-703 PFGVMLEIP
+703 HFGVLLEIP

-719 IKPDQ
+719 VKPDK

-731 YEAFAN
+731 YEAFAS
-737 RWKSDHGTVLCA
+737 RWKNDHGSVLCA

-754 VIPVKVDRD
+754 VIPVKVDRE
-763 QQWADFT
+763 QQWADFA
-770 IASRGERREP
+770 IVSR
-780 EKTGASGK
+780 EKPRQTGKTA
-788 KEKRFTGR
+788 F
-796 KRRPA
+796 
-801 EGKKAPAKARGKRP
+801 PAKQEKGTSGHGRRNR

>member
-1 MTQGGSGKEKNGQ
+1 MMVPMGMGDTF
-14 RMHRPRLEAAQK
+14 
-26 PPYDGINGNGRPLSR
+26 SR
-41 NFRKMNTTLKDRLIR
+41 NFRKMNHSLKDRLIR
-56 HLEDGHY
+56 HMEDGRY

-79 RQKQDFRA
+79 RQKLDFRA
-87 LVDQL
+87 LVDQM
-92 EEEGRLVR
+92 EEEGKLVR

-124 SGKILFLPKK
+124 SGKILFLPRKG
-134 EDPAAAAMGWDLE
+134 DPAAAALGWDTE

-155 PNHLGTALDG
+155 PNRLGTALDG
-165 DRVAVRVERKASR
+165 DRVAVRVERKAAR
-178 GRRNDRRD
+178 GRRNIRRD
-186 RFARPDTGMKARVEE
+186 RFSSPDAGMKARVEE

-212 TFRAGKN
+212 VFRTGKN
-219 KLGRV
+219 KPGRV
-224 LGDGIGSPASIELAE
+224 LGDGVSSPSSIELAE

-247 GQLVSVEPVSRG
+247 GQLVSVEPVTCG

-275 PDDPH
+275 PDEPH
-280 VDMESVIRKYDLP
+280 VDMEAVIRKYGLSA
-293 VEFPSPVLRE
+293 EFPASVLRE
-303 VETLSKAPS
+303 LETLPQNPS
-312 PRELARR
+312 PGELARR
-319 EDWTDRTV
+319 ENWTDRTV

-333 SAKDFDDAISIKAT
+333 SARDFDDAISITAT
-347 PQGWTLAVHIAD
+347 PSGWTLAVHIAD
-359 VSHFVKPGSELDKEA
+359 VSHFVRPGGALDGEA

-418 KKGKLLG
+418 QKGKMLR

-445 TMMKGHDKGEI
+445 AMLKGNDKGEV
-456 PSMVRE
+456 PSTVQE
-462 AWKLASILRRNRYA
+462 AWNLASILRRNRYA

-492 KDGRVTD
+492 KDGRVTG

-512 EECMLAANGAV
+512 EECMLAANEAV
-523 ALTLKNKNRPT
+523 ALALKNGNRPT
-534 IYRVHEEPDSAKLF
+534 IYRVHEEPDSSKLF

-556 YGHPVHDIGQRQY
+556 YGYPVHDIGQRQY

-576 IKGTPDEQ
+576 IKGSPDEQ

-632 LDPLLANPPKG
+632 LNPLLANPPKG
-643 AKGPGSV
+643 AKGAGSAG
-650 SRLEEDAEHIS
+650 RLEEDAEHIS
-661 ETERTSASAEKDAN
+661 ETERISASAEKDAN

-681 WLEGQCFAEHPE
+681 WLEGQCYTEHPE
-693 VHDALITETR
+693 VHEALVTETR
-703 PFGVMLEIP
+703 HFGVLLEIP

-719 IKPDQ
+719 VKPDK

-731 YEAFAN
+731 YEAFAS
-737 RWKSDHGTVLCA
+737 RWKNDHGSVLCA

-754 VIPVKVDRD
+754 VIPVKVDRE
-763 QQWADFT
+763 QQWADFA
-770 IASRGERREP
+770 IVSR
-780 EKTGASGK
+780 EKPRQTGKTA
-788 KEKRFTGR
+788 F
-796 KRRPA
+796 
-801 EGKKAPAKARGKRP
+801 PAKQEKGTSGHGRRNR

>member
-1 MTQGGSGKEKNGQ
+1 MMVPMGMGDTF
-14 RMHRPRLEAAQK
+14 
-26 PPYDGINGNGRPLSR
+26 SR
-41 NFRKMNTTLKDRLIR
+41 NFRKMNHSLKDRLIR
-56 HLEDGHY
+56 HMEDGRY

-79 RQKQDFRA
+79 RQKLDFRA
-87 LVDQL
+87 LVDQM
-92 EEEGRLVR
+92 EEEGKLVR

-124 SGKILFLPKK
+124 SGKILFLPRKG
-134 EDPAAAAMGWDLE
+134 DPAAAALGWDTE

-155 PNHLGTALDG
+155 PNRLGTALDG
-165 DRVAVRVERKASR
+165 DRVAVRVERKAAR
-178 GRRNDRRD
+178 GRRNIRRD
-186 RFARPDTGMKARVEE
+186 RFSSPDAGMKARVEE

-212 TFRAGKN
+212 VFRTGKN
-219 KLGRV
+219 KPGRV
-224 LGDGIGSPASIELAE
+224 LGDGVSSPSSIELAE

-247 GQLVSVEPVSRG
+247 GQLVSVEPVTCG

-275 PDDPH
+275 PDEPH
-280 VDMESVIRKYDLP
+280 VDMEAVIRKYGLSA
-293 VEFPSPVLRE
+293 EFPASVLRE
-303 VETLSKAPS
+303 LETLPQNPS
-312 PRELARR
+312 PGELARR

-333 SAKDFDDAISIKAT
+333 SARDFDDAISITAT
-347 PQGWTLAVHIAD
+347 PSGWTLAVHIAD
-359 VSHFVKPGSELDKEA
+359 VSHFVRPGGALDGEA

-418 KKGKLLG
+418 QKGKMLR

-445 TMMKGHDKGEI
+445 AMLKGNDKGEV
-456 PSMVRE
+456 PSTVRE
-462 AWKLASILRRNRYA
+462 AWNLASILRRNRYA
-476 KGALD
+476 KGALA

-492 KDGRVTD
+492 KDGRVTG

-512 EECMLAANGAV
+512 EECMLAANEAV
-523 ALTLKNKNRPT
+523 ALALKNGNRPT
-534 IYRVHEEPDSAKLF
+534 IYRVHEEPDSSKLF

-556 YGHPVHDIGQRQY
+556 YGYPVHDIGQRQY

-576 IKGTPDEQ
+576 IKGSPDEQ

-632 LDPLLANPPKG
+632 LNPLLANPPKG
-643 AKGPGSV
+643 ARGAGSTG
-650 SRLEEDAEHIS
+650 RLEEDAEHIS
-661 ETERTSASAEKDAN
+661 ETERISASAEKDAN

-681 WLEGQCFAEHPE
+681 WLEGQCYTDHPE
-693 VHDALITETR
+693 VHEALVMETR
-703 PFGVMLEIP
+703 HFGVLLEIP

-719 IKPDQ
+719 VKPDK

-731 YEAFAN
+731 YEAFAS
-737 RWKSDHGTVLCA
+737 RWKNDHGSVLCA

-754 VIPVKVDRD
+754 VIPVKVDRE
-763 QQWADFT
+763 QQWADFA
-770 IASRGERREP
+770 IVSR
-780 EKTGASGK
+780 EKPRQTGKTAVPVK
-788 KEKRFTGR
+788 QEKRTSGR
-796 KRRPA
+796 GRRD
-801 EGKKAPAKARGKRP
+801 R

>member
-1 MTQGGSGKEKNGQ
+1 MMVPMGMGDTF
-14 RMHRPRLEAAQK
+14 
-26 PPYDGINGNGRPLSR
+26 SR
-41 NFRKMNTTLKDRLIR
+41 NFRKMNHSLKDRLIR
-56 HLEDGHY
+56 HMEDGRY

-79 RQKQDFRA
+79 RQKLDFRA
-87 LVDQL
+87 LVDQM
-92 EEEGRLVR
+92 EEEGKLVR

-124 SGKILFLPKK
+124 SGKILFLPRKG
-134 EDPAAAAMGWDLE
+134 DPAAAALGWDTE

-155 PNHLGTALDG
+155 PNRLGTALDG
-165 DRVAVRVERKASR
+165 DRVAVRVERKAAR
-178 GRRNDRRD
+178 GRRNIRRD
-186 RFARPDTGMKARVEE
+186 RFSSPDAGMKARVEE

-212 TFRAGKN
+212 VFRTGKN
-219 KLGRV
+219 KPGRV
-224 LGDGIGSPASIELAE
+224 LGDGVSSPSSIELAE

-247 GQLVSVEPVSRG
+247 GQLVSVEPVTCG

-275 PDDPH
+275 PDEPH
-280 VDMESVIRKYDLP
+280 VDMEAVIRKYGLSA
-293 VEFPSPVLRE
+293 EFPASVLRE
-303 VETLSKAPS
+303 LETLPQNPS
-312 PRELARR
+312 PGELARR
-319 EDWTDRTV
+319 ENWTDRTV

-333 SAKDFDDAISIKAT
+333 SARDFDDAISITAT
-347 PQGWTLAVHIAD
+347 PSGWTLAVHIAD
-359 VSHFVKPGSELDKEA
+359 VSHFVRPGGALDGEA

-418 KKGKLLG
+418 QKGKMLR

-445 TMMKGHDKGEI
+445 AMLKGNDKGEV
-456 PSMVRE
+456 PSTVRE
-462 AWKLASILRRNRYA
+462 AWNLASILRRNRYA

-492 KDGRVTD
+492 KDGRVTG
-499 IITEEYDESHQLI
+499 IITEEYDESHKLI
-512 EECMLAANGAV
+512 EECMLAANEAV
-523 ALTLKNKNRPT
+523 ALALKNGNRPT
-534 IYRVHEEPDSAKLF
+534 IYRVHEEPDSSKLF

-556 YGHPVHDIGQRQY
+556 YGYPVHDIGQRQY

-576 IKGTPDEQ
+576 IKGSPDEQ

-632 LDPLLANPPKG
+632 LNPLLANPPKG
-643 AKGPGSV
+643 AKGAGSAG
-650 SRLEEDAEHIS
+650 RLEEDAEHIS
-661 ETERTSASAEKDAN
+661 ETERISASAEKDAN

-681 WLEGQCFAEHPE
+681 WLEGQCYTEHPE
-693 VHDALITETR
+693 VHEALVTETR
-703 PFGVMLEIP
+703 HFGVLLEIP

-719 IKPDQ
+719 VKPDK

-731 YEAFAN
+731 YEAFAS
-737 RWKSDHGTVLCA
+737 RWKNDHGSVLCA

-754 VIPVKVDRD
+754 VIPVKVDRE
-763 QQWADFT
+763 QQWADFA
-770 IASRGERREP
+770 IVSR
-780 EKTGASGK
+780 EKPRQTGKTA
-788 KEKRFTGR
+788 F
-796 KRRPA
+796 
-801 EGKKAPAKARGKRP
+801 PAKQEKGTSGHGRRNR

>member
-1 MTQGGSGKEKNGQ
+1 MGMGDTF
-14 RMHRPRLEAAQK
+14 
-26 PPYDGINGNGRPLSR
+26 SR
-41 NFRKMNTTLKDRLIR
+41 NFRKMNHSLKDRLIR
-56 HLEDGHY
+56 HMEDGRY

-79 RQKQDFRA
+79 RQKLDFRA
-87 LVDQL
+87 LVDQM
-92 EEEGRLVR
+92 EEEGKLVR

-124 SGKILFLPKK
+124 SGKILFLPRKG
-134 EDPAAAAMGWDLE
+134 DPAAAALGWDTE

-155 PNHLGTALDG
+155 PNRLGTALDG
-165 DRVAVRVERKASR
+165 DRVAVRVERKAAR
-178 GRRNDRRD
+178 GRRNIRRD
-186 RFARPDTGMKARVEE
+186 RFSSPDAGMKARVEE

-212 TFRAGKN
+212 VFRTGKN
-219 KLGRV
+219 KPGRV
-224 LGDGIGSPASIELAE
+224 LGDGVSSPSSIELAE

-247 GQLVSVEPVSRG
+247 GQLVSVEPVTCG

-275 PDDPH
+275 PDEPH
-280 VDMESVIRKYDLP
+280 VDMEAVIRKYGLSA
-293 VEFPSPVLRE
+293 EFPASVLRE
-303 VETLSKAPS
+303 LETLPQNPS
-312 PRELARR
+312 PGELARR
-319 EDWTDRTV
+319 ENWTDRTV

-333 SAKDFDDAISIKAT
+333 SARDFDDAISITAT
-347 PQGWTLAVHIAD
+347 PSGWTLAVHIAD
-359 VSHFVKPGSELDKEA
+359 VSHFVRPGGALDGEA

-418 KKGKLLG
+418 QKGKMLR

-445 TMMKGHDKGEI
+445 AMLKGNDKGEV
-456 PSMVRE
+456 PSTVRE
-462 AWKLASILRRNRYA
+462 AWNLASILRRNRYA

-492 KDGRVTD
+492 KDGRVTG

-512 EECMLAANGAV
+512 EECMLAANEAV
-523 ALTLKNKNRPT
+523 ALTLKNGNRPT
-534 IYRVHEEPDSAKLF
+534 IYRVHEEPDSSKLF

-556 YGHPVHDIGQRQY
+556 YGYPVHDIGQRQY

-576 IKGTPDEQ
+576 IKGSPDEQ

-632 LDPLLANPPKG
+632 LNPLLANPPKG
-643 AKGPGSV
+643 AKGAGSAG
-650 SRLEEDAEHIS
+650 RLEEDAEHIS
-661 ETERTSASAEKDAN
+661 ETERISASAEKDAN

-681 WLEGQCFAEHPE
+681 WLEGQCYTEHPE
-693 VHDALITETR
+693 VHEALVTETR
-703 PFGVMLEIP
+703 HFGVLLEIP

-719 IKPDQ
+719 VKPDK

-731 YEAFAN
+731 YEAFAS
-737 RWKSDHGTVLCA
+737 RWKNDHGSVLCA

-754 VIPVKVDRD
+754 VIPVKVDRE
-763 QQWADFT
+763 QQWADFA
-770 IASRGERREP
+770 IVSR
-780 EKTGASGK
+780 EKPRQTGKTA
-788 KEKRFTGR
+788 F
-796 KRRPA
+796 
-801 EGKKAPAKARGKRP
+801 PAKQEKGTSGHGRRNR

>member
-1 MTQGGSGKEKNGQ
+1 MMVPMGMGDTF
-14 RMHRPRLEAAQK
+14 
-26 PPYDGINGNGRPLSR
+26 SR
-41 NFRKMNTTLKDRLIR
+41 NFRKMNHSLKDRLIR
-56 HLEDGHY
+56 HMEDGRY

-79 RQKQDFRA
+79 RQKLDFRA
-87 LVDQL
+87 LVDQM
-92 EEEGRLVR
+92 EEEGKLVR

-124 SGKILFLPKK
+124 SGKILFLPRKG
-134 EDPAAAAMGWDLE
+134 DPAAAALGWDTE

-155 PNHLGTALDG
+155 PNRLGTALDG
-165 DRVAVRVERKASR
+165 DRVTVRVERKAAR
-178 GRRNDRRD
+178 GRRNIRRD
-186 RFARPDTGMKARVEE
+186 RFSSPDAGMKARVEE

-212 TFRAGKN
+212 VFRTGKN
-219 KLGRV
+219 KPGRV
-224 LGDGIGSPASIELAE
+224 LGDGVSSPSSIELAE

-247 GQLVSVEPVSRG
+247 GQLVSVEPVTCG

-275 PDDPH
+275 PDEPH
-280 VDMESVIRKYDLP
+280 VDMEAVIRKYGLSA
-293 VEFPSPVLRE
+293 EFPASVLRE
-303 VETLSKAPS
+303 LETLPQNPS
-312 PRELARR
+312 PGELARR

-333 SAKDFDDAISIKAT
+333 SARDFDDAISITAT
-347 PQGWTLAVHIAD
+347 PSGWTLAVHIAD
-359 VSHFVKPGSELDKEA
+359 VSHFVRPGGALDGEA

-418 KKGKLLG
+418 QKGKMLR

-445 TMMKGHDKGEI
+445 AMLKGNDKGEV
-456 PSMVRE
+456 PSTVRE
-462 AWKLASILRRNRYA
+462 AWNLASILRRNRYA

-492 KDGRVTD
+492 KDGRVTG

-512 EECMLAANGAV
+512 EECMLAANEAV
-523 ALTLKNKNRPT
+523 ALALKNGNRPT
-534 IYRVHEEPDSAKLF
+534 IYRVHEEPDSSKLF

-556 YGHPVHDIGQRQY
+556 YGYPVHDIGQRQY

-576 IKGTPDEQ
+576 IKGSPDEQ

-632 LDPLLANPPKG
+632 LNPLLANPPKG
-643 AKGPGSV
+643 AKGAGSAG
-650 SRLEEDAEHIS
+650 RLEEDAEHIS
-661 ETERTSASAEKDAN
+661 ETERISASAEKDAN

-681 WLEGQCFAEHPE
+681 WLEGQCYTEHPE
-693 VHDALITETR
+693 VHEALVTETR
-703 PFGVMLEIP
+703 HFGVLLEIP

-719 IKPDQ
+719 VKPDK

-731 YEAFAN
+731 YEAFAS
-737 RWKSDHGTVLCA
+737 RWKNDHGSVLCA

-754 VIPVKVDRD
+754 VIPVKVDRE
-763 QQWADFT
+763 QQWADFA
-770 IASRGERREP
+770 IVSR
-780 EKTGASGK
+780 EKPRQTGKTA
-788 KEKRFTGR
+788 F
-796 KRRPA
+796 
-801 EGKKAPAKARGKRP
+801 PAKQEKGTSGHGRRNR

>member
-1 MTQGGSGKEKNGQ
+1 MGMGDTF
-14 RMHRPRLEAAQK
+14 
-26 PPYDGINGNGRPLSR
+26 SR
-41 NFRKMNTTLKDRLIR
+41 NFRKMNHSLKDRLIR
-56 HLEDGHY
+56 HMEDGRY

-79 RQKQDFRA
+79 RQKLDFRA
-87 LVDQL
+87 LVDQM
-92 EEEGRLVR
+92 EEEGKLVR

-124 SGKILFLPKK
+124 SGKILFLPRKG
-134 EDPAAAAMGWDLE
+134 DPAAAALGWDTE

-155 PNHLGTALDG
+155 PNRLGTALDG
-165 DRVAVRVERKASR
+165 DRVAVRVERKAAR
-178 GRRNDRRD
+178 GRRNIRRD
-186 RFARPDTGMKARVEE
+186 RFSSPDAGMKARVEE

-212 TFRAGKN
+212 VFRTGKN
-219 KLGRV
+219 KPGRV
-224 LGDGIGSPASIELAE
+224 LGDGVSSPSSIELAE

-247 GQLVSVEPVSRG
+247 GQLVSVEPVTCG
-259 EEKKAPRGKI
+259 EEKKATRGKI

-275 PDDPH
+275 PDEPH
-280 VDMESVIRKYDLP
+280 VDMEAVIRKYGLSA
-293 VEFPSPVLRE
+293 EFPASVLRE
-303 VETLSKAPS
+303 LETLPQNPS
-312 PRELARR
+312 PGELARR
-319 EDWTDRTV
+319 ENWTDRTV

-333 SAKDFDDAISIKAT
+333 SARDFDDAISITAT
-347 PQGWTLAVHIAD
+347 PSGWTLAVHIAD
-359 VSHFVKPGSELDKEA
+359 VSHFVRPGGALDGEA

-418 KKGKLLG
+418 QKGKMLR

-445 TMMKGHDKGEI
+445 AMLKGNDKGEV
-456 PSMVRE
+456 PSTVRE
-462 AWKLASILRRNRYA
+462 AWNLASILRRNRYA

-492 KDGRVTD
+492 KDGRVTG

-512 EECMLAANGAV
+512 EECMLAANEAV
-523 ALTLKNKNRPT
+523 ALALKNGNRPT
-534 IYRVHEEPDSAKLF
+534 IYRVHEEPDSSKLF

-556 YGHPVHDIGQRQY
+556 YGYPVHDIGQRQY

-576 IKGTPDEQ
+576 IKGSPDEQ

-632 LDPLLANPPKG
+632 LNPLLANPPKG
-643 AKGPGSV
+643 AKGAGSAG
-650 SRLEEDAEHIS
+650 RLEEDAEHIS
-661 ETERTSASAEKDAN
+661 ETERISASAEKDAN

-681 WLEGQCFAEHPE
+681 WLEGQCYTEHPE
-693 VHDALITETR
+693 VHEALVTETR
-703 PFGVMLEIP
+703 HFGVLLEIP

-719 IKPDQ
+719 VKPDK

-731 YEAFAN
+731 YEAFAS
-737 RWKSDHGTVLCA
+737 RWKNDHGSVLCA

-754 VIPVKVDRD
+754 VIPVKVDRE
-763 QQWADFT
+763 QQWADFA
-770 IASRGERREP
+770 IVSR
-780 EKTGASGK
+780 EKPRQTGKTA
-788 KEKRFTGR
+788 F
-796 KRRPA
+796 
-801 EGKKAPAKARGKRP
+801 PAKQEKGTSGHGRRNR

>member
-1 MTQGGSGKEKNGQ
+1 MMVPMGMGDTF
-14 RMHRPRLEAAQK
+14 
-26 PPYDGINGNGRPLSR
+26 SR
-41 NFRKMNTTLKDRLIR
+41 NFRKMNHSLKDRLIR
-56 HLEDGHY
+56 HMEDGRY

-79 RQKQDFRA
+79 RQKLDFRA
-87 LVDQL
+87 LVDQM
-92 EEEGRLVR
+92 EEEGKLVR

-124 SGKILFLPKK
+124 SGKILFLPRKG
-134 EDPAAAAMGWDLE
+134 DPAAAALGWDTE

-155 PNHLGTALDG
+155 PNRLGNALDG
-165 DRVAVRVERKASR
+165 DRVAVRVERKAAR
-178 GRRNDRRD
+178 GRRNIRRD
-186 RFARPDTGMKARVEE
+186 RFSSPDAGMKARVEE

-212 TFRAGKN
+212 VFRTGKN
-219 KLGRV
+219 KPGRV
-224 LGDGIGSPASIELAE
+224 LGDGVSSPSSIELAE

-247 GQLVSVEPVSRG
+247 GQLVSVEPVTCG

-275 PDDPH
+275 PDEPH
-280 VDMESVIRKYDLP
+280 VDMEAVIRKYGLSA
-293 VEFPSPVLRE
+293 EFPASVLRE
-303 VETLSKAPS
+303 LETLPQNPS
-312 PRELARR
+312 PGELARR
-319 EDWTDRTV
+319 ENWTDRTV

-333 SAKDFDDAISIKAT
+333 SARDFDDAISITAT
-347 PQGWTLAVHIAD
+347 PSGWTLAVHIAD
-359 VSHFVKPGSELDKEA
+359 VSHFVRPGGALDGEA

-418 KKGKLLG
+418 QKGKMLR

-445 TMMKGHDKGEI
+445 AMLKGNDKGEV
-456 PSMVRE
+456 PSTVRE
-462 AWKLASILRRNRYA
+462 AWNLASILRRNRYA

-492 KDGRVTD
+492 KDGRVTG

-512 EECMLAANGAV
+512 EECMLAANEAV
-523 ALTLKNKNRPT
+523 ALALKNGNRPT
-534 IYRVHEEPDSAKLF
+534 IYRVHEEPDSSKLF

-556 YGHPVHDIGQRQY
+556 YGYPVHDIGQRQY

-576 IKGTPDEQ
+576 IKGSPDEQ

-632 LDPLLANPPKG
+632 LNPLLANPPKG
-643 AKGPGSV
+643 AKGAGSAG
-650 SRLEEDAEHIS
+650 RLEEDAEHIS
-661 ETERTSASAEKDAN
+661 ETERISASAEKDAN

-681 WLEGQCFAEHPE
+681 WLEGQCYTEHPE
-693 VHDALITETR
+693 VHEALVTETR
-703 PFGVMLEIP
+703 HFGVLLEIP
-712 RLQIKGL
+712 RFQIKGL
-719 IKPDQ
+719 VKPDK

-731 YEAFAN
+731 YEAFAS
-737 RWKSDHGTVLCA
+737 RWKNDHGSVLCA

-754 VIPVKVDRD
+754 VIPVKVDRE
-763 QQWADFT
+763 QQWADFA
-770 IASRGERREP
+770 IVSR
-780 EKTGASGK
+780 EKPRQTGKTA
-788 KEKRFTGR
+788 F
-796 KRRPA
+796 
-801 EGKKAPAKARGKRP
+801 PAKQEKGTSGHGRRNR

>member
-1 MTQGGSGKEKNGQ
+1 MMVSMGMGDTF
-14 RMHRPRLEAAQK
+14 
-26 PPYDGINGNGRPLSR
+26 SR
-41 NFRKMNTTLKDRLIR
+41 NFRKMNHSLKDRLIR
-56 HLEDGHY
+56 HMEDGRY

-79 RQKQDFRA
+79 RQKLDFRA
-87 LVDQL
+87 LVDQM
-92 EEEGRLVR
+92 EEEGKLVR

-124 SGKILFLPKK
+124 SGKILFLPRKG
-134 EDPAAAAMGWDLE
+134 DPAAAALGWDTE

-155 PNHLGTALDG
+155 PNRLGTALDG
-165 DRVAVRVERKASR
+165 DRVAVRVERKAAR
-178 GRRNDRRD
+178 GRRNIRRD
-186 RFARPDTGMKARVEE
+186 RFSSPDAGMKARVEE

-212 TFRAGKN
+212 VFRTGKN
-219 KLGRV
+219 KPGRV
-224 LGDGIGSPASIELAE
+224 LGDGVSSPSSIELAE

-247 GQLVSVEPVSRG
+247 GQLVSVEPVTCG

-275 PDDPH
+275 PDEPH
-280 VDMESVIRKYDLP
+280 VDMEAVIRKYGLSA
-293 VEFPSPVLRE
+293 EFPASVLRE
-303 VETLSKAPS
+303 LETLPQNPS
-312 PRELARR
+312 PGELARR
-319 EDWTDRTV
+319 ENWTDRTV

-333 SAKDFDDAISIKAT
+333 SARDFDDAISITAT
-347 PQGWTLAVHIAD
+347 PSGWTLAVHIAD
-359 VSHFVKPGSELDKEA
+359 VSHFVRPGGALDGEA
-374 LRRGNSTY
+374 LRRGNSTF

-418 KKGKLLG
+418 QKGKMLR

-445 TMMKGHDKGEI
+445 AMLKGNDKGEV
-456 PSMVRE
+456 PSTVRE
-462 AWKLASILRRNRYA
+462 AWNLASILRRNRYA

-492 KDGRVTD
+492 KDGRVTG

-512 EECMLAANGAV
+512 EECMLAANEAV
-523 ALTLKNKNRPT
+523 ALALKNGNRPT
-534 IYRVHEEPDSAKLF
+534 IYRVHEEPDSSKLF

-576 IKGTPDEQ
+576 IKGSPDEQ

-632 LDPLLANPPKG
+632 LNPLLANPPKG
-643 AKGPGSV
+643 SKGAGSAG
-650 SRLEEDAEHIS
+650 RLEEDAEHIS
-661 ETERTSASAEKDAN
+661 ETERISASAEKDAN

-681 WLEGQCFAEHPE
+681 WLEGQCYTEHPE
-693 VHDALITETR
+693 VHEALVTETR
-703 PFGVMLEIP
+703 HFGVLLEIP

-719 IKPDQ
+719 VKPDK

-731 YEAFAN
+731 YEAFAS
-737 RWKSDHGTVLCA
+737 RWKNDHGSVLCA

-754 VIPVKVDRD
+754 VIPVKVDRE
-763 QQWADFT
+763 QQWADFA
-770 IASRGERREP
+770 IVSR
-780 EKTGASGK
+780 EKPRQTGKTA
-788 KEKRFTGR
+788 F
-796 KRRPA
+796 
-801 EGKKAPAKARGKRP
+801 PAKQEKGTSGHGRRNR

>member
-1 MTQGGSGKEKNGQ
+1 MG
-14 RMHRPRLEAAQK
+14 M
-26 PPYDGINGNGRPLSR
+26 GNSFSR
-41 NFRKMNTTLKDRLIR
+41 NFRKMNNSLKDRLIR
-56 HLEDGHY
+56 HMEDGHY

-79 RQKQDFRA
+79 RQKLDFRA
-87 LVDQL
+87 LVDQM
-92 EEEGRLVR
+92 EEEGKLVR

-124 SGKILFLPKK
+124 SGKILFLPRKG
-134 EDPAAAAMGWDLE
+134 DPAAAALGWDTE
-147 AIPELELK
+147 AVPELELK

-165 DRVAVRVERKASR
+165 DRVAVRVERKAAR
-178 GRRNDRRD
+178 GRRNIRRN
-186 RFARPDTGMKARVEE
+186 RFSSPDADMKARVEE

-212 TFRAGKN
+212 VFRTGKN
-219 KLGRV
+219 KPGRV
-224 LGDGIGSPASIELAE
+224 LGDGVSSPSSIELAE

-247 GQLVSVEPVSRG
+247 GQLVSVEPITCG
-259 EEKKAPRGKI
+259 EEKNAPRGKI

-275 PDDPH
+275 PDEPH
-280 VDMESVIRKYDLP
+280 VDMEAVIRKYGLS
-293 VEFPSPVLRE
+293 VEFPASVLRE
-303 VETLSKAPS
+303 LETLPQTPS
-312 PRELARR
+312 PGELARR

-333 SAKDFDDAISIKAT
+333 SARDFDDAISITAT
-347 PQGWTLAVHIAD
+347 PSGWTLAVHIAD
-359 VSHFVKPGSELDKEA
+359 VSHFVKPGGSLDGEA

-390 LPPRLSDD
+390 LPHRLSDD

-418 KKGKLLG
+418 KKGKMLR

-445 TMMKGHDKGEI
+445 AMLKGNDKGEV
-456 PSMVRE
+456 PSTVRE
-462 AWKLASILRRNRYA
+462 AWNLASILRRNRYA

-492 KDGRVTD
+492 KDGRVTG

-512 EECMLAANGAV
+512 EECMLAANEAV
-523 ALTLKNKNRPT
+523 ALALKNGNRPT

-548 EFGQLCKL
+548 EFGQLCRL
-556 YGHPVHDIGQRQY
+556 YGHPVHDIDQRQY

-576 IKGTPDEQ
+576 IKGSPDEQ

-632 LDPLLANPPKG
+632 LNPLLANPPKG
-643 AKGPGSV
+643 AKGAGSTG
-650 SRLEEDAEHIS
+650 RLEEDAEHIS
-661 ETERTSASAEKDAN
+661 ETERISASAEKDAN

-681 WLEGQCFAEHPE
+681 WLEGQCYADHPE
-693 VHDALITETR
+693 VHEALVTETR
-703 PFGVMLEIP
+703 HFGVLLEIP

-719 IKPDQ
+719 VKPDK

-731 YEAFAN
+731 YEAFAS
-737 RWKSDHGTVLCA
+737 RWKNDHGSVLCA

-754 VIPVKVDRD
+754 VIPVKVDRE
-763 QQWADFT
+763 QQWADFA
-770 IASRGERREP
+770 IVSREKPRQTGKTAFPTKQEKGISGRGRRN
-780 EKTGASGK
+780 
-788 KEKRFTGR
+788 R
-796 KRRPA
+796 
-801 EGKKAPAKARGKRP
+801 

>member
-1 MTQGGSGKEKNGQ
+1 MMVPMEMGDTF
-14 RMHRPRLEAAQK
+14 
-26 PPYDGINGNGRPLSR
+26 SR
-41 NFRKMNTTLKDRLIR
+41 NFRKMNHSLKDRLIR
-56 HLEDGHY
+56 HMEDGRY

-79 RQKQDFRA
+79 RQKLDFRA
-87 LVDQL
+87 LVDQM
-92 EEEGRLVR
+92 EEEGKLVR

-124 SGKILFLPKK
+124 SGKILFLPRKG
-134 EDPAAAAMGWDLE
+134 DPAAAALGWDTE

-155 PNHLGTALDG
+155 PNRLGNALDG
-165 DRVAVRVERKASR
+165 DRVAVRVERKAAR
-178 GRRNDRRD
+178 GRRNIRRD
-186 RFARPDTGMKARVEE
+186 RFSSPDAGMKARVEE

-212 TFRAGKN
+212 VFRTGKN
-219 KLGRV
+219 KPGRV
-224 LGDGIGSPASIELAE
+224 LGDGVSSPSSIELAE

-247 GQLVSVEPVSRG
+247 GQLVSVEPVTCG

-275 PDDPH
+275 PDEPH
-280 VDMESVIRKYDLP
+280 VDMEAVIRKYGLSA
-293 VEFPSPVLRE
+293 EFPASVLRE
-303 VETLSKAPS
+303 LETLPQNPS
-312 PRELARR
+312 PGELARR
-319 EDWTDRTV
+319 ENWTDRTV

-333 SAKDFDDAISIKAT
+333 SARDFDDAISITAT
-347 PQGWTLAVHIAD
+347 PSGWTLAVHIAD
-359 VSHFVKPGSELDKEA
+359 VSHFVRPGGALDGEA

-418 KKGKLLG
+418 QKGKMLR

-445 TMMKGHDKGEI
+445 AMLKGNDKGEV
-456 PSMVRE
+456 PSTVRE
-462 AWKLASILRRNRYA
+462 AWNLASILRRNRYA

-492 KDGRVTD
+492 KDGRVTG

-512 EECMLAANGAV
+512 EECMLAANEAV
-523 ALTLKNKNRPT
+523 ALALKNGNRPT
-534 IYRVHEEPDSAKLF
+534 IYRVHEEPDSSKLF

-556 YGHPVHDIGQRQY
+556 YGYPVHDIGQRQY

-576 IKGTPDEQ
+576 IKGSPDEQ

-632 LDPLLANPPKG
+632 LNPLLANPPKG
-643 AKGPGSV
+643 AKGAGSAG
-650 SRLEEDAEHIS
+650 RLEEDAEHIS
-661 ETERTSASAEKDAN
+661 ETESISASAEKDAN

-681 WLEGQCFAEHPE
+681 WLEGQCYTEHPE
-693 VHDALITETR
+693 VHEALVTETR
-703 PFGVMLEIP
+703 HFGVLLEIP

-719 IKPDQ
+719 VKPDK

-731 YEAFAN
+731 YEAFAS
-737 RWKSDHGTVLCA
+737 RWKNDHGSVLCA

-754 VIPVKVDRD
+754 VIPVKVDRE
-763 QQWADFT
+763 QQWADFA
-770 IASRGERREP
+770 IVSR
-780 EKTGASGK
+780 EKPRQTGKTA
-788 KEKRFTGR
+788 F
-796 KRRPA
+796 
-801 EGKKAPAKARGKRP
+801 PAKQEKGTSGHGRRNR

>member
-1 MTQGGSGKEKNGQ
+1 MMVSMGMGDTF
-14 RMHRPRLEAAQK
+14 
-26 PPYDGINGNGRPLSR
+26 SR
-41 NFRKMNTTLKDRLIR
+41 NFRKMNHSLKDRLIR
-56 HLEDGHY
+56 HMEDGRY

-79 RQKQDFRA
+79 RQKLDFRA
-87 LVDQL
+87 LVDQM
-92 EEEGRLVR
+92 EEEGKLVR

-124 SGKILFLPKK
+124 SGKILFLPRKG
-134 EDPAAAAMGWDLE
+134 DPAAAALGWDTE

-155 PNHLGTALDG
+155 PNRLGTALDG
-165 DRVAVRVERKASR
+165 DRVTVRVERKAAR
-178 GRRNDRRD
+178 GRRNIRRD
-186 RFARPDTGMKARVEE
+186 RFSSPDAGMKARVEE

-212 TFRAGKN
+212 VFRTGKN
-219 KLGRV
+219 KPGRV
-224 LGDGIGSPASIELAE
+224 LGDGVSSPSSIELAE

-247 GQLVSVEPVSRG
+247 GQLVSVEPVTCG

-275 PDDPH
+275 PDEPH
-280 VDMESVIRKYDLP
+280 VDMEAVIRKYGLSA
-293 VEFPSPVLRE
+293 EFPASVLRE
-303 VETLSKAPS
+303 LETLPQNPS
-312 PRELARR
+312 PGDLARR
-319 EDWTDRTV
+319 ENWTDRTV

-333 SAKDFDDAISIKAT
+333 SARDFDDAISITAT
-347 PQGWTLAVHIAD
+347 PSGWTLAVHIAD
-359 VSHFVKPGSELDKEA
+359 VSHFVRPGGALDGEA

-418 KKGKLLG
+418 QKGKMLR

-445 TMMKGHDKGEI
+445 AMLKGNDKGEV
-456 PSMVRE
+456 PSTVRE
-462 AWKLASILRRNRYA
+462 AWNLASILRRNRYA

-492 KDGRVTD
+492 KDGRVTG

-512 EECMLAANGAV
+512 EECMLAANEAV
-523 ALTLKNKNRPT
+523 ALALKNGNRPT

-548 EFGQLCKL
+548 EFGQLCRL

-576 IKGTPDEQ
+576 IKGSPDEQ

-632 LDPLLANPPKG
+632 LNPLLANPPKG
-643 AKGPGSV
+643 AKGAGSAG
-650 SRLEEDAEHIS
+650 RLEEDAEHIS
-661 ETERTSASAEKDAN
+661 ETERISASAEKDAN

-681 WLEGQCFAEHPE
+681 WLEGQCYTEHPE
-693 VHDALITETR
+693 VHEALVTETR
-703 PFGVMLEIP
+703 HFGVLLEIP

-719 IKPDQ
+719 VKPDK

-731 YEAFAN
+731 YEAFAS
-737 RWKSDHGTVLCA
+737 RWKNDHGSVLCA

-754 VIPVKVDRD
+754 VIPVKVDRE
-763 QQWADFT
+763 QQWADFA
-770 IASRGERREP
+770 IVSR
-780 EKTGASGK
+780 EKPRQTGKTA
-788 KEKRFTGR
+788 F
-796 KRRPA
+796 
-801 EGKKAPAKARGKRP
+801 PAKQEKGTSGHGRRNR

>member
-1 MTQGGSGKEKNGQ
+1 MGMENSF
-14 RMHRPRLEAAQK
+14 
-26 PPYDGINGNGRPLSR
+26 SR
-41 NFRKMNTTLKDRLIR
+41 NFRKMNNSLKDRLIR
-56 HLEDGHY
+56 HMEDGHY

-79 RQKQDFRA
+79 RQKLDFRA
-87 LVDQL
+87 LVDQM
-92 EEEGRLVR
+92 EEEGKLVR

-124 SGKILFLPKK
+124 SGKILFLPRKG
-134 EDPAAAAMGWDLE
+134 DPAAAALGWDTE
-147 AIPELELK
+147 AVPELELK

-165 DRVAVRVERKASR
+165 DRVAVRVERKAAR
-178 GRRNDRRD
+178 GRRNIRRN
-186 RFARPDTGMKARVEE
+186 RFSYPDADMKARVEE

-212 TFRAGKN
+212 VFRTGKN
-219 KLGRV
+219 KPGRV
-224 LGDGIGSPASIELAE
+224 LGDGVSSPSSIELAE

-247 GQLVSVEPVSRG
+247 GQLVSVEPITCG

-275 PDDPH
+275 PDEPH
-280 VDMESVIRKYDLP
+280 VDMEAVIRKYGLS
-293 VEFPSPVLRE
+293 VEFPASVLRE
-303 VETLSKAPS
+303 LETLPQTPS
-312 PRELARR
+312 PGELARR
-319 EDWTDRTV
+319 DDWTDSTV

-333 SAKDFDDAISIKAT
+333 SARDFDDAISITAT
-347 PQGWTLAVHIAD
+347 PSGWTLAVHIAD
-359 VSHFVKPGSELDKEA
+359 VSHFVKPGGSVDGEA

-418 KKGKLLG
+418 KKGKMLR

-445 TMMKGHDKGEI
+445 AMLKGNDKGEV
-456 PSMVRE
+456 PSTVRE
-462 AWKLASILRRNRYA
+462 AWNLASILRRNRYA

-492 KDGRVTD
+492 KDGRVTG

-512 EECMLAANGAV
+512 EECMLAANEAV
-523 ALTLKNKNRPT
+523 ALALKNGNRPT

-548 EFGQLCKL
+548 EFGQLCRL
-556 YGHPVHDIGQRQY
+556 YGHPVHDIDQRQY

-576 IKGTPDEQ
+576 IKGSPDEQ
-584 LLKLALLKSLMRA
+584 VLKLALLKSLMRA

-632 LDPLLANPPKG
+632 LNPLLANPPKG
-643 AKGPGSV
+643 AKGAGSTG
-650 SRLEEDAEHIS
+650 RLEEDAEHIS
-661 ETERTSASAEKDAN
+661 ETERISASAEKDAN

-681 WLEGQCFAEHPE
+681 WLESQCYADHPE
-693 VHDALITETR
+693 VHEALVTETR
-703 PFGVMLEIP
+703 HFGVLLEIP

-719 IKPDQ
+719 VKPDK

-731 YEAFAN
+731 YEAFAS
-737 RWKSDHGTVLCA
+737 RWKHDHGSVLCA

-754 VIPVKVDRD
+754 VIPVKVDRE
-763 QQWADFT
+763 QQWADFA
-770 IASRGERREP
+770 IVSREKPRQTGKTAFPTKQEKGISGRGRRN
-780 EKTGASGK
+780 
-788 KEKRFTGR
+788 R
-796 KRRPA
+796 
-801 EGKKAPAKARGKRP
+801 

>member
-1 MTQGGSGKEKNGQ
+1 MMVPMGMGDTF
-14 RMHRPRLEAAQK
+14 
-26 PPYDGINGNGRPLSR
+26 SR
-41 NFRKMNTTLKDRLIR
+41 NFRKMNHSLKDRLIR
-56 HLEDGHY
+56 HMEDGRY

-79 RQKQDFRA
+79 RQKLDFRA
-87 LVDQL
+87 LVDQM
-92 EEEGRLVR
+92 EEEGKLVR

-124 SGKILFLPKK
+124 SGKILFLPRKG
-134 EDPAAAAMGWDLE
+134 DPAAAALGWDTE
-147 AIPELELK
+147 TVPELELK

-165 DRVAVRVERKASR
+165 DRVAVRVERKAAR
-178 GRRNDRRD
+178 GRRNIRRN
-186 RFARPDTGMKARVEE
+186 RFSSPDADMKARVEE

-212 TFRAGKN
+212 VFRTGKN
-219 KLGRV
+219 KPGRV
-224 LGDGIGSPASIELAE
+224 LGDGVSSPSSIELAE

-247 GQLVSVEPVSRG
+247 GQLVSVEPVTCG

-275 PDDPH
+275 PDEPH
-280 VDMESVIRKYDLP
+280 VDMEAVIRKYGLS
-293 VEFPSPVLRE
+293 VEFPASVLRE
-303 VETLSKAPS
+303 LETLPQTPS
-312 PRELARR
+312 PGELARR

-333 SAKDFDDAISIKAT
+333 SARDFDDAISITAT
-347 PQGWTLAVHIAD
+347 PSGWTLAVHIAD
-359 VSHFVKPGSELDKEA
+359 VSHFVKPGGSLDGEA

-418 KKGKLLG
+418 KKGKMLR

-445 TMMKGHDKGEI
+445 AMLKGNDKGEV
-456 PSMVRE
+456 PSTVRE
-462 AWKLASILRRNRYA
+462 AWNLASILRRNRYA

-492 KDGRVTD
+492 KDGRVTG

-512 EECMLAANGAV
+512 EECMLAANEAV
-523 ALTLKNKNRPT
+523 ALALKNGNRPT

-548 EFGQLCKL
+548 EFGQLCRL
-556 YGHPVHDIGQRQY
+556 YGHPVHDIGQHQY

-576 IKGTPDEQ
+576 IKGSPDEQ

-632 LDPLLANPPKG
+632 LNPLLANPPKG
-643 AKGPGSV
+643 AKGAGSAG
-650 SRLEEDAEHIS
+650 RLEEDAEHIS
-661 ETERTSASAEKDAN
+661 ETERISASAEKDAN

-681 WLEGQCFAEHPE
+681 WLEGQCYTEHPE
-693 VHDALITETR
+693 VHEALVTETR
-703 PFGVMLEIP
+703 HFGVLLEIP

-719 IKPDQ
+719 VKPDK

-731 YEAFAN
+731 YEAFAS
-737 RWKSDHGTVLCA
+737 RWKNDHGSVLCA

-754 VIPVKVDRD
+754 VIPVKVDRE
-763 QQWADFT
+763 QQWADFA
-770 IASRGERREP
+770 IVSR
-780 EKTGASGK
+780 EKPRQTGKTA
-788 KEKRFTGR
+788 F
-796 KRRPA
+796 
-801 EGKKAPAKARGKRP
+801 PAKQEKGISGRGRRNR

>member
-1 MTQGGSGKEKNGQ
+1 MMVPMGMGDTF
-14 RMHRPRLEAAQK
+14 
-26 PPYDGINGNGRPLSR
+26 SR
-41 NFRKMNTTLKDRLIR
+41 NFRKMNHSLKDRLIR
-56 HLEDGHY
+56 HMEDGRY

-79 RQKQDFRA
+79 RQKLDFRA
-87 LVDQL
+87 LVDQM
-92 EEEGRLVR
+92 EEEGKLVR

-124 SGKILFLPKK
+124 SGKILFLPRKG
-134 EDPAAAAMGWDLE
+134 DPAAAALGWDTE

-155 PNHLGTALDG
+155 PNRLGTALDG
-165 DRVAVRVERKASR
+165 DRVAVRVERKAAR
-178 GRRNDRRD
+178 GRRNIRRD
-186 RFARPDTGMKARVEE
+186 RFSSPDAGMKARVEE

-212 TFRAGKN
+212 VFRTGKN
-219 KLGRV
+219 KPGRV
-224 LGDGIGSPASIELAE
+224 LGDGVSSPSSIELAE

-247 GQLVSVEPVSRG
+247 GQLVSVEPVTCG

-275 PDDPH
+275 PDEPH
-280 VDMESVIRKYDLP
+280 VDMEAVIRKYGLSA
-293 VEFPSPVLRE
+293 EFPASVLRE
-303 VETLSKAPS
+303 LETLPQNPS
-312 PRELARR
+312 PGELARR
-319 EDWTDRTV
+319 ENWTDRTV

-333 SAKDFDDAISIKAT
+333 SARDFDDAISITAT
-347 PQGWTLAVHIAD
+347 PSGWTLAVHIAD
-359 VSHFVKPGSELDKEA
+359 VSHFVRPGGALDGEA

-418 KKGKLLG
+418 QKGKMLR

-445 TMMKGHDKGEI
+445 AMLKGNDKGEV
-456 PSMVRE
+456 PSTVRE
-462 AWKLASILRRNRYA
+462 AWNLASILRRNRYA

-492 KDGRVTD
+492 KDGRVTG

-512 EECMLAANGAV
+512 EECMLAANEAV
-523 ALTLKNKNRPT
+523 ALALKNGNRPT
-534 IYRVHEEPDSAKLF
+534 IYRVHEEPDSSKLF

-556 YGHPVHDIGQRQY
+556 YGYPVHDIGQRQY

-576 IKGTPDEQ
+576 IKGSPDEQ

-632 LDPLLANPPKG
+632 LNPLLANPPKG
-643 AKGPGSV
+643 AKGAGSAG
-650 SRLEEDAEHIS
+650 RLEEDAEHIS
-661 ETERTSASAEKDAN
+661 ETERISASAEKDAN

-681 WLEGQCFAEHPE
+681 WLEGQCYTEHPE
-693 VHDALITETR
+693 VHEALVTETR
-703 PFGVMLEIP
+703 HFGVLLEIP

-719 IKPDQ
+719 VKPDK

-731 YEAFAN
+731 YEAFAS
-737 RWKSDHGTVLCA
+737 RWKNDHGSVLCA

-754 VIPVKVDRD
+754 VIPVKVDRE
-763 QQWADFT
+763 QQWADFA
-770 IASRGERREP
+770 IVSR
-780 EKTGASGK
+780 EKPRQTGKTA
-788 KEKRFTGR
+788 F
-796 KRRPA
+796 
-801 EGKKAPAKARGKRP
+801 PAKQEKGTSGHGRRNR

>member
-1 MTQGGSGKEKNGQ
+1 MMVPMGMGDTF
-14 RMHRPRLEAAQK
+14 
-26 PPYDGINGNGRPLSR
+26 SR
-41 NFRKMNTTLKDRLIR
+41 NFRKMNHSLKDRLIR
-56 HLEDGHY
+56 HMEDGRY

-79 RQKQDFRA
+79 RQKLDFRA
-87 LVDQL
+87 LVDQM
-92 EEEGRLVR
+92 EEEGKLVR

-124 SGKILFLPKK
+124 SGKILFLPRKG
-134 EDPAAAAMGWDLE
+134 DPAAAALGWDTE

-155 PNHLGTALDG
+155 PNRLGTALDG
-165 DRVAVRVERKASR
+165 DRVAVRVERKAAR
-178 GRRNDRRD
+178 GRRNIRRD
-186 RFARPDTGMKARVEE
+186 RFSSPDAGMKARVEE

-212 TFRAGKN
+212 VFRTGKN
-219 KLGRV
+219 KPGRV
-224 LGDGIGSPASIELAE
+224 LGDGVSSPSSIELAE

-247 GQLVSVEPVSRG
+247 GQLVSVEPVTCG

-275 PDDPH
+275 PDEPH
-280 VDMESVIRKYDLP
+280 VDMEAVIRKYGLSA
-293 VEFPSPVLRE
+293 EFPASVLRE
-303 VETLSKAPS
+303 LETLPQNPS
-312 PRELARR
+312 PGELARR
-319 EDWTDRTV
+319 ENWTDRTV

-333 SAKDFDDAISIKAT
+333 SARDFDDAISITAT
-347 PQGWTLAVHIAD
+347 PSGWTLAVHIAD
-359 VSHFVKPGSELDKEA
+359 VSHFVRPGGALDGEA

-418 KKGKLLG
+418 QKGKMLR

-445 TMMKGHDKGEI
+445 AMLKGNDKGEV
-456 PSMVRE
+456 PSTVRE
-462 AWKLASILRRNRYA
+462 AWNLASILRRNRYA

-492 KDGRVTD
+492 KDGRVTG

-512 EECMLAANGAV
+512 EECMLAANEAV
-523 ALTLKNKNRPT
+523 ALALKNGDRPT
-534 IYRVHEEPDSAKLF
+534 IYRVHEEPDSSKLF

-556 YGHPVHDIGQRQY
+556 YGYPVHDIGQRQY

-576 IKGTPDEQ
+576 IKGSPDEQ

-632 LDPLLANPPKG
+632 LNPLLANPPKG
-643 AKGPGSV
+643 AKGAGSAG
-650 SRLEEDAEHIS
+650 RLEEDAEHIS
-661 ETERTSASAEKDAN
+661 ETERISASAEKDAN

-681 WLEGQCFAEHPE
+681 WLEGQCYTEHPE
-693 VHDALITETR
+693 VHEALVTETR
-703 PFGVMLEIP
+703 HFGVLLEIP

-719 IKPDQ
+719 VKPDK

-731 YEAFAN
+731 YEAFAS
-737 RWKSDHGTVLCA
+737 RWKNDHGSVLCA

-754 VIPVKVDRD
+754 VIPVKVDRE
-763 QQWADFT
+763 QQWADFA
-770 IASRGERREP
+770 IVSR
-780 EKTGASGK
+780 EKPRQTGKTA
-788 KEKRFTGR
+788 F
-796 KRRPA
+796 
-801 EGKKAPAKARGKRP
+801 PAKQEKGTSGHGRRNR

>member
-1 MTQGGSGKEKNGQ
+1 MMVSMGMGDTF
-14 RMHRPRLEAAQK
+14 
-26 PPYDGINGNGRPLSR
+26 SR
-41 NFRKMNTTLKDRLIR
+41 NFRKMNHSLKDRLIR
-56 HLEDGHY
+56 HMEDGRY

-79 RQKQDFRA
+79 RQKLDFRA
-87 LVDQL
+87 LVDQM
-92 EEEGRLVR
+92 EEEGKLVR

-124 SGKILFLPKK
+124 SGKILFLPRKG
-134 EDPAAAAMGWDLE
+134 DPAAAALGWDTE

-155 PNHLGTALDG
+155 PNRLGTALDG
-165 DRVAVRVERKASR
+165 DRVAVRVERKAAR
-178 GRRNDRRD
+178 GRRNIRRD
-186 RFARPDTGMKARVEE
+186 RFSSPDAGMKARVEE

-212 TFRAGKN
+212 VFRTGKN
-219 KLGRV
+219 KPGRV
-224 LGDGIGSPASIELAE
+224 LGDGVSSPSSIELAE

-247 GQLVSVEPVSRG
+247 GQLVSVEPVTCG

-275 PDDPH
+275 PDEPH
-280 VDMESVIRKYDLP
+280 VDMEAVIRKYGLSA
-293 VEFPSPVLRE
+293 EFPASVLRE
-303 VETLSKAPS
+303 LETLPQNPS
-312 PRELARR
+312 PGELARR
-319 EDWTDRTV
+319 ENWTDRTV

-333 SAKDFDDAISIKAT
+333 SARDFDDAISITAT
-347 PQGWTLAVHIAD
+347 PSGWTLAVHIAD
-359 VSHFVKPGSELDKEA
+359 VSHFVRPGGALDGEA

-418 KKGKLLG
+418 QKGKMLR

-445 TMMKGHDKGEI
+445 AMLKGNDKGEV
-456 PSMVRE
+456 PSTVRE
-462 AWKLASILRRNRYA
+462 AWNLASILRRNRYA

-492 KDGRVTD
+492 KDGRVTG

-512 EECMLAANGAV
+512 EECMLAANEAV
-523 ALTLKNKNRPT
+523 ALALKNGNRPT

-548 EFGQLCKL
+548 EFGQLCRL

-576 IKGTPDEQ
+576 IKGSPDEQ

-632 LDPLLANPPKG
+632 LNPLLANPPKG
-643 AKGPGSV
+643 AKGAGSAG
-650 SRLEEDAEHIS
+650 RLEEDAEHIS
-661 ETERTSASAEKDAN
+661 ETERISASAEKDAN

-681 WLEGQCFAEHPE
+681 WLEGQCYTEHPE
-693 VHDALITETR
+693 VHEALVTETR
-703 PFGVMLEIP
+703 HFGVLLEIP

-719 IKPDQ
+719 VKPDK

-731 YEAFAN
+731 YEAFAS
-737 RWKSDHGTVLCA
+737 RWKNDHGSVLCA

-754 VIPVKVDRD
+754 VIPVKVDRE
-763 QQWADFT
+763 QQWADFA
-770 IASRGERREP
+770 IVSR
-780 EKTGASGK
+780 EKPRQTGKTA
-788 KEKRFTGR
+788 F
-796 KRRPA
+796 
-801 EGKKAPAKARGKRP
+801 PAKQEKGTSGHGRRNR

>member
-1 MTQGGSGKEKNGQ
+1 MMVPMGMGDTF
-14 RMHRPRLEAAQK
+14 
-26 PPYDGINGNGRPLSR
+26 SR
-41 NFRKMNTTLKDRLIR
+41 NFRKMNHSLKDRLIR
-56 HLEDGHY
+56 HMEDGRY

-79 RQKQDFRA
+79 RQKLDFRA
-87 LVDQL
+87 LVDQM
-92 EEEGRLVR
+92 EEEGKLVR

-124 SGKILFLPKK
+124 SGKILFLPRKG
-134 EDPAAAAMGWDLE
+134 DPAAAALGWDTE

-155 PNHLGTALDG
+155 PNRLGTALDG
-165 DRVAVRVERKASR
+165 DRVAVRVERKAAR
-178 GRRNDRRD
+178 GRRNIRRD
-186 RFARPDTGMKARVEE
+186 RFSSPDAGMKARVEE

-212 TFRAGKN
+212 VFRTGKN
-219 KLGRV
+219 KPGRV
-224 LGDGIGSPASIELAE
+224 LGDGVSSPSSIELAE

-247 GQLVSVEPVSRG
+247 GQLVSVEPVTCG

-275 PDDPH
+275 PDEPH
-280 VDMESVIRKYDLP
+280 VDMEAVIRKYGLSA
-293 VEFPSPVLRE
+293 EFPASVLRE
-303 VETLSKAPS
+303 LETLPQNPS
-312 PRELARR
+312 PGELARR
-319 EDWTDRTV
+319 ENWTDRTV

-333 SAKDFDDAISIKAT
+333 SARDFDDAISITAT
-347 PQGWTLAVHIAD
+347 PSGWTLAVHIAD
-359 VSHFVKPGSELDKEA
+359 VSHFVRPGGALDGEA

-418 KKGKLLG
+418 QKGKMLR

-445 TMMKGHDKGEI
+445 AMLKGNDKGEV
-456 PSMVRE
+456 PSTVRE
-462 AWKLASILRRNRYA
+462 AWNLASILRRNRYA

-492 KDGRVTD
+492 KDGRVTG

-512 EECMLAANGAV
+512 EECMLAANEAV
-523 ALTLKNKNRPT
+523 ALALKNGNRPT
-534 IYRVHEEPDSAKLF
+534 IYRVHEEPDSSKLF

-556 YGHPVHDIGQRQY
+556 YGYPVHDIGQRQY

-576 IKGTPDEQ
+576 IKGSPDEQ

-632 LDPLLANPPKG
+632 LNPLLANPPKG
-643 AKGPGSV
+643 AKGAGSAG
-650 SRLEEDAEHIS
+650 RLEEDAEHIS
-661 ETERTSASAEKDAN
+661 ETERISASAEKDAN

-681 WLEGQCFAEHPE
+681 WLEGQCYTEHPE
-693 VHDALITETR
+693 VHEALVTETR
-703 PFGVMLEIP
+703 HFGVLLEIP

-719 IKPDQ
+719 VKPDK

-731 YEAFAN
+731 YDAFAS
-737 RWKSDHGTVLCA
+737 RWKNDHGSVLCA

-754 VIPVKVDRD
+754 VIPVKVDRE
-763 QQWADFT
+763 QQWADFA
-770 IASRGERREP
+770 IVSR
-780 EKTGASGK
+780 EKPRQTGKTA
-788 KEKRFTGR
+788 F
-796 KRRPA
+796 
-801 EGKKAPAKARGKRP
+801 PAKQEKGTSGHGRRNR

>member
-1 MTQGGSGKEKNGQ
+1 MMVSMGMGDTF
-14 RMHRPRLEAAQK
+14 
-26 PPYDGINGNGRPLSR
+26 SR
-41 NFRKMNTTLKDRLIR
+41 NFRKMNHSLKDRLIR
-56 HLEDGHY
+56 HMEDGRY

-79 RQKQDFRA
+79 RQKLDFRA
-87 LVDQL
+87 LVDQM
-92 EEEGRLVR
+92 EEEGKLVR

-124 SGKILFLPKK
+124 SGKILFLPRKG
-134 EDPAAAAMGWDLE
+134 DPAAAALGWDTE

-155 PNHLGTALDG
+155 PNRLGNALDG
-165 DRVAVRVERKASR
+165 DRVAVRVERKAAR
-178 GRRNDRRD
+178 GRRNIRRD
-186 RFARPDTGMKARVEE
+186 RFSSPNAGMKARVEE

-212 TFRAGKN
+212 VFRTGKN
-219 KLGRV
+219 KPGRV
-224 LGDGIGSPASIELAE
+224 LGDGVSSPSSIELAE

-247 GQLVSVEPVSRG
+247 GQLVSVEPVPCG

-275 PDDPH
+275 PDEPH
-280 VDMESVIRKYDLP
+280 VDMEAVIRKYGLSA
-293 VEFPSPVLRE
+293 EFPASVLRE
-303 VETLSKAPS
+303 LETLPQNPS
-312 PRELARR
+312 PGELARR
-319 EDWTDRTV
+319 ENWTDRTV

-333 SAKDFDDAISIKAT
+333 SARDFDDAISITAT
-347 PQGWTLAVHIAD
+347 PSGWTLAVHIAD
-359 VSHFVKPGSELDKEA
+359 VSHFVRPGGALDGEA

-418 KKGKLLG
+418 QKGKMLR

-445 TMMKGHDKGEI
+445 AMLKGNDKGEV
-456 PSMVRE
+456 PSTVRE
-462 AWKLASILRRNRYA
+462 AWNLASILRRNRYA

-492 KDGRVTD
+492 KDGRVTG

-512 EECMLAANGAV
+512 EECMLAANEAV
-523 ALTLKNKNRPT
+523 ALALKNGNRPT
-534 IYRVHEEPDSAKLF
+534 IYRVHEEPDSSKLF

-576 IKGTPDEQ
+576 IKGSPDEQ

-632 LDPLLANPPKG
+632 LNPLLANPPKG
-643 AKGPGSV
+643 AKGAGSAG
-650 SRLEEDAEHIS
+650 RLEEDAEHIS
-661 ETERTSASAEKDAN
+661 ETERISASAEKDAN

-681 WLEGQCFAEHPE
+681 WLEGQCYTEHPE
-693 VHDALITETR
+693 VHEALVTETR
-703 PFGVMLEIP
+703 HFGVLLEIP

-719 IKPDQ
+719 VKPDK

-731 YEAFAN
+731 YEAFAS
-737 RWKSDHGTVLCA
+737 RWKNDHGSVLCA

-754 VIPVKVDRD
+754 VIPVKVDRE
-763 QQWADFT
+763 QQWADFA
-770 IASRGERREP
+770 IVSR
-780 EKTGASGK
+780 EKPRQTGKTA
-788 KEKRFTGR
+788 F
-796 KRRPA
+796 
-801 EGKKAPAKARGKRP
+801 PAKQEKGTSGHGRRNR

>member
-1 MTQGGSGKEKNGQ
+1 MMAPMGMGDTF
-14 RMHRPRLEAAQK
+14 
-26 PPYDGINGNGRPLSR
+26 SR
-41 NFRKMNTTLKDRLIR
+41 NFRKMNHSLKDRLIR
-56 HLEDGHY
+56 HMEDGRY

-79 RQKQDFRA
+79 RQKLDFRA
-87 LVDQL
+87 LVDQM
-92 EEEGRLVR
+92 EEEGKLVR

-124 SGKILFLPKK
+124 SGKILFLPRKG
-134 EDPAAAAMGWDLE
+134 DPAAAALGWDTE
-147 AIPELELK
+147 AVPELELK
-155 PNHLGTALDG
+155 PNRLGTALDG
-165 DRVAVRVERKASR
+165 DRVAVRVERKEAR
-178 GRRNDRRD
+178 GRRNIRRD
-186 RFARPDTGMKARVEE
+186 RFSSPEAGMKARVEE

-212 TFRAGKN
+212 VFRTGKN
-219 KLGRV
+219 KPGRV
-224 LGDGIGSPASIELAE
+224 LGDGVSSPSSIELAE

-247 GQLVSVEPVSRG
+247 GQLVSVEPVPCG

-275 PDDPH
+275 PDEPH
-280 VDMESVIRKYDLP
+280 VDMEAVIRKYGLSA
-293 VEFPSPVLRE
+293 EFPASVLRE
-303 VETLSKAPS
+303 LETLPQNPS
-312 PRELARR
+312 PGELARR

-333 SAKDFDDAISIKAT
+333 SARDFDDAISITAT
-347 PQGWTLAVHIAD
+347 PSGWTLAVHIAD
-359 VSHFVKPGSELDKEA
+359 VSHFVRPGGALDGEA

-418 KKGKLLG
+418 QKGKMLR

-445 TMMKGHDKGEI
+445 AMLKGNDKGEV
-456 PSMVRE
+456 PSTVRE
-462 AWKLASILRRNRYA
+462 TWNLASILRRNRYA

-492 KDGRVTD
+492 KDGRVTG

-512 EECMLAANGAV
+512 EECMLAANEAV
-523 ALTLKNKNRPT
+523 ALALKNGNRPT
-534 IYRVHEEPDSAKLF
+534 IYRVHEEPDSSKLF

-576 IKGTPDEQ
+576 IKGSPDEQ

-632 LDPLLANPPKG
+632 LNPLLANPPKG
-643 AKGPGSV
+643 ARGAGSTG
-650 SRLEEDAEHIS
+650 RLEEDAEHIS
-661 ETERTSASAEKDAN
+661 ETERISASAEKDAN

-681 WLEGQCFAEHPE
+681 WLEGQCYTEHPE
-693 VHDALITETR
+693 VHEALVMETR
-703 PFGVMLEIP
+703 HFGVLLEIP

-719 IKPDQ
+719 VKPDK

-731 YEAFAN
+731 YEAFAS
-737 RWKSDHGTVLCA
+737 RWKNDHGSVLCA

-754 VIPVKVDRD
+754 VIPVKVDRE
-763 QQWADFT
+763 QQWADFA
-770 IASRGERREP
+770 IVSR
-780 EKTGASGK
+780 EKPRQTGKTAVPVK
-788 KEKRFTGR
+788 QEKRTSGR
-796 KRRPA
+796 GRRD
-801 EGKKAPAKARGKRP
+801 R

>member
-1 MTQGGSGKEKNGQ
+1 MMVPMGMGDTF
-14 RMHRPRLEAAQK
+14 
-26 PPYDGINGNGRPLSR
+26 SR
-41 NFRKMNTTLKDRLIR
+41 NFRKMNHSLKDRLIR
-56 HLEDGHY
+56 HMEDGRY

-79 RQKQDFRA
+79 RQKLDFRA
-87 LVDQL
+87 LVDQM
-92 EEEGRLVR
+92 EEEGKLVR

-124 SGKILFLPKK
+124 SGKILFLPRKG
-134 EDPAAAAMGWDLE
+134 DPAAAALGWDTE

-155 PNHLGTALDG
+155 PNRLGTALDG
-165 DRVAVRVERKASR
+165 DRVAVRVERKAAR
-178 GRRNDRRD
+178 GRRNIRRD
-186 RFARPDTGMKARVEE
+186 RFSSPDAGMKARVEE

-212 TFRAGKN
+212 VFRTGKN
-219 KLGRV
+219 KPGRV
-224 LGDGIGSPASIELAE
+224 LGDGVSSPSSIELAE

-247 GQLVSVEPVSRG
+247 GQLVSVEPVTCG

-275 PDDPH
+275 PDEPH
-280 VDMESVIRKYDLP
+280 VDMEAVIRKYGLSA
-293 VEFPSPVLRE
+293 EFPASVLRE
-303 VETLSKAPS
+303 LETLTQNPS
-312 PRELARR
+312 PGELARR
-319 EDWTDRTV
+319 ENWTDRTV

-333 SAKDFDDAISIKAT
+333 SARDFDDAISITAT
-347 PQGWTLAVHIAD
+347 PSGWTLAVHIAD
-359 VSHFVKPGSELDKEA
+359 VSHFVRPGGALDGEA

-418 KKGKLLG
+418 QKGKMLR

-445 TMMKGHDKGEI
+445 AMLKGNDKGEV
-456 PSMVRE
+456 PSTVRE
-462 AWKLASILRRNRYA
+462 AWNLASILRRNRYA

-492 KDGRVTD
+492 KDGRVTG

-512 EECMLAANGAV
+512 EECMLAANEAV
-523 ALTLKNKNRPT
+523 ALALKNGNRPT
-534 IYRVHEEPDSAKLF
+534 IYRVHEEPDSSKLF

-576 IKGTPDEQ
+576 IKGSPDEQ

-632 LDPLLANPPKG
+632 LNPLLANPPKG
-643 AKGPGSV
+643 AKGAGSAG
-650 SRLEEDAEHIS
+650 RLEEDAEHIS
-661 ETERTSASAEKDAN
+661 ETERISASAEKDAN

-681 WLEGQCFAEHPE
+681 WLEGQCYTEHPE
-693 VHDALITETR
+693 VHEALVTETR
-703 PFGVMLEIP
+703 HFGVLLEIP

-719 IKPDQ
+719 VKPDK

-731 YEAFAN
+731 YEAFAS
-737 RWKSDHGTVLCA
+737 RWKNDHGSVLCA

-754 VIPVKVDRD
+754 VIPVKVDRE
-763 QQWADFT
+763 QQWADFA
-770 IASRGERREP
+770 IVSR
-780 EKTGASGK
+780 EKPRQTGKTA
-788 KEKRFTGR
+788 F
-796 KRRPA
+796 
-801 EGKKAPAKARGKRP
+801 PAKQEKGTSGHGRRNR

>member
-1 MTQGGSGKEKNGQ
+1 MMVPMGMGDTF
-14 RMHRPRLEAAQK
+14 
-26 PPYDGINGNGRPLSR
+26 SR
-41 NFRKMNTTLKDRLIR
+41 NFRKMNHSLKDRLIR
-56 HLEDGHY
+56 HMEDGRY

-79 RQKQDFRA
+79 RQKLDFRA
-87 LVDQL
+87 LVDQM
-92 EEEGRLVR
+92 EEEGKLVR

-124 SGKILFLPKK
+124 SGKILFLPRKG
-134 EDPAAAAMGWDLE
+134 DPAAAALGWDTE
-147 AIPELELK
+147 AVPELELK
-155 PNHLGTALDG
+155 PNRLGTALDG
-165 DRVAVRVERKASR
+165 DRVAVRVERKEAR
-178 GRRNDRRD
+178 GRRNIRRD
-186 RFARPDTGMKARVEE
+186 RFSSPDAGMKARVEE

-212 TFRAGKN
+212 VFRTGKN
-219 KLGRV
+219 KPGRV
-224 LGDGIGSPASIELAE
+224 LGDGVSSPSSIELAE

-247 GQLVSVEPVSRG
+247 GQLVSVEPVTCG

-275 PDDPH
+275 PDEPH
-280 VDMESVIRKYDLP
+280 VDMEAVIRKYGLSA
-293 VEFPSPVLRE
+293 EFPASVLRE
-303 VETLSKAPS
+303 LETLPQNPS
-312 PRELARR
+312 PGELARR

-333 SAKDFDDAISIKAT
+333 SARDFDDAISITAT
-347 PQGWTLAVHIAD
+347 PSGWTLAVHIAD
-359 VSHFVKPGSELDKEA
+359 VSHFVRPGGALDGEA

-418 KKGKLLG
+418 QKGKMLR

-445 TMMKGHDKGEI
+445 AMLKGNDKGEV
-456 PSMVRE
+456 PSTVRE
-462 AWKLASILRRNRYA
+462 TWNLASILRRNRYA

-492 KDGRVTD
+492 KDGRVTG

-512 EECMLAANGAV
+512 EECMLAANEAV
-523 ALTLKNKNRPT
+523 ALALKNGNRPT

-569 LNELMKS
+569 LNELMKF
-576 IKGTPDEQ
+576 IKGSPDEQ

-632 LDPLLANPPKG
+632 LNPLLANPPKG
-643 AKGPGSV
+643 ARGAGSTG
-650 SRLEEDAEHIS
+650 RLEEDAEHIS
-661 ETERTSASAEKDAN
+661 ETERISASAEKDAN

-681 WLEGQCFAEHPE
+681 WLEGQCYTDHPE
-693 VHDALITETR
+693 VHEALVMETR
-703 PFGVMLEIP
+703 HFGVLLEIP

-719 IKPDQ
+719 VKPDK

-731 YEAFAN
+731 YEAFAS
-737 RWKSDHGTVLCA
+737 RWKNDHGSVLCA

-754 VIPVKVDRD
+754 VIPVKVDRE
-763 QQWADFT
+763 QQWADFA
-770 IASRGERREP
+770 IVSR
-780 EKTGASGK
+780 EKPRQTGKTAVPVK
-788 KEKRFTGR
+788 QEKRTSGR
-796 KRRPA
+796 GRRD
-801 EGKKAPAKARGKRP
+801 R

>member
-1 MTQGGSGKEKNGQ
+1 MMVPMGMGDTF
-14 RMHRPRLEAAQK
+14 
-26 PPYDGINGNGRPLSR
+26 SR
-41 NFRKMNTTLKDRLIR
+41 NFRKMNHSLKDRLIR
-56 HLEDGHY
+56 HMEDGRY

-79 RQKQDFRA
+79 RQKLDFRA
-87 LVDQL
+87 LVDQM
-92 EEEGRLVR
+92 EEEGKLVR

-111 RRNLVHGMIRILR
+111 RRNLGHGMIRILR
-124 SGKILFLPKK
+124 SGKILFLPRKG
-134 EDPAAAAMGWDLE
+134 DPAAAALGWDTE

-155 PNHLGTALDG
+155 PNRLGTALDG
-165 DRVAVRVERKASR
+165 DRVAVRVERKAAR
-178 GRRNDRRD
+178 GRRNIRRD
-186 RFARPDTGMKARVEE
+186 RFSSPDAGMKARVEE

-212 TFRAGKN
+212 VFRTGKN
-219 KLGRV
+219 KPGRV
-224 LGDGIGSPASIELAE
+224 LGDGVSSPSSIELAE

-247 GQLVSVEPVSRG
+247 GQLVSVEPVTCG

-275 PDDPH
+275 PDEPH
-280 VDMESVIRKYDLP
+280 VDMEAVIRKYGLSA
-293 VEFPSPVLRE
+293 EFPASVLRE
-303 VETLSKAPS
+303 LETLPQNPS
-312 PRELARR
+312 PGELARR
-319 EDWTDRTV
+319 ENWTDRTV

-333 SAKDFDDAISIKAT
+333 SARDFDDAISITAT
-347 PQGWTLAVHIAD
+347 PSGWTLAVHIAD
-359 VSHFVKPGSELDKEA
+359 VSHFVRPGGALDGEA

-418 KKGKLLG
+418 QKGKMLR

-445 TMMKGHDKGEI
+445 AMLKGNDKGEV
-456 PSMVRE
+456 PSTVRE
-462 AWKLASILRRNRYA
+462 AWNLASILRRNRYA

-492 KDGRVTD
+492 KDGRVTG

-512 EECMLAANGAV
+512 EECMLAANEAV
-523 ALTLKNKNRPT
+523 ALALKNGNRPT
-534 IYRVHEEPDSAKLF
+534 IYRVHEEPDSSKLF

-556 YGHPVHDIGQRQY
+556 YGYPVHDIGQRQY

-576 IKGTPDEQ
+576 IKGSPDEQ

-632 LDPLLANPPKG
+632 LNPLLANPPKG
-643 AKGPGSV
+643 AKGAGSAG
-650 SRLEEDAEHIS
+650 RLEEDAEHIS
-661 ETERTSASAEKDAN
+661 ETERISASAEKDAN

-681 WLEGQCFAEHPE
+681 WLEGQCYTEHPE
-693 VHDALITETR
+693 VHEALVTETR
-703 PFGVMLEIP
+703 HFGVLLEIP

-719 IKPDQ
+719 VKPDK

-731 YEAFAN
+731 YEAFAS
-737 RWKSDHGTVLCA
+737 RWKNDHGSVLCA

-754 VIPVKVDRD
+754 VIPVKVDRE
-763 QQWADFT
+763 QQWADFA
-770 IASRGERREP
+770 IVSR
-780 EKTGASGK
+780 EKPRQTGKTA
-788 KEKRFTGR
+788 F
-796 KRRPA
+796 
-801 EGKKAPAKARGKRP
+801 PAKQEKGTSGHGRRNR

>member
-1 MTQGGSGKEKNGQ
+1 MMVSMGMGDTF
-14 RMHRPRLEAAQK
+14 
-26 PPYDGINGNGRPLSR
+26 SR
-41 NFRKMNTTLKDRLIR
+41 NFRKMNHSLKDRLIR
-56 HLEDGHY
+56 HMEDGRY

-79 RQKQDFRA
+79 RQKLDFRA
-87 LVDQL
+87 LVDQM
-92 EEEGRLVR
+92 EEEGKLVR

-124 SGKILFLPKK
+124 SGKILFLPRKG
-134 EDPAAAAMGWDLE
+134 DPAAAALGWDTE

-155 PNHLGTALDG
+155 PNRLGNALDG
-165 DRVAVRVERKASR
+165 DRVAVRVERKAAR
-178 GRRNDRRD
+178 GRRNIRRD
-186 RFARPDTGMKARVEE
+186 RFSSPDAGMKARVEE

-212 TFRAGKN
+212 VFRTGKN
-219 KLGRV
+219 KPGRV
-224 LGDGIGSPASIELAE
+224 LGDGVSSPSSIELAE

-247 GQLVSVEPVSRG
+247 GQLVSVEPVPCG

-275 PDDPH
+275 PDEPH
-280 VDMESVIRKYDLP
+280 VDMEAVIRKYGLSA
-293 VEFPSPVLRE
+293 EFPASVLRE
-303 VETLSKAPS
+303 LETLPQNPS
-312 PRELARR
+312 PGELARR
-319 EDWTDRTV
+319 ENWTDRTV

-333 SAKDFDDAISIKAT
+333 SARDFDDAISITAT
-347 PQGWTLAVHIAD
+347 PSGWTLAVHIAD
-359 VSHFVKPGSELDKEA
+359 VSHFVRPGGALDGEA

-418 KKGKLLG
+418 QKGKMLR

-445 TMMKGHDKGEI
+445 AMLKGNDKGEV
-456 PSMVRE
+456 PSTVRE
-462 AWKLASILRRNRYA
+462 AWNLASILRRNRYA

-492 KDGRVTD
+492 KDGRVTG

-512 EECMLAANGAV
+512 EECMLAANEAV
-523 ALTLKNKNRPT
+523 ALALKNGNRPT
-534 IYRVHEEPDSAKLF
+534 IYRVHEEPDSSKLF

-556 YGHPVHDIGQRQY
+556 YGYPVHDIGQRQY

-576 IKGTPDEQ
+576 IKGSPDEQ

-632 LDPLLANPPKG
+632 LNPLLANPPKG
-643 AKGPGSV
+643 AKGAGSAG
-650 SRLEEDAEHIS
+650 RLEEDAEHIS
-661 ETERTSASAEKDAN
+661 ETERISASAEKDAN

-681 WLEGQCFAEHPE
+681 WLEGQCYTEHPE
-693 VHDALITETR
+693 VHEALVTETR
-703 PFGVMLEIP
+703 HFGVLLEIP

-719 IKPDQ
+719 VKPDK

-731 YEAFAN
+731 YEAFAS
-737 RWKSDHGTVLCA
+737 RWKNDHGSVLCA

-754 VIPVKVDRD
+754 VIPVKVDRE
-763 QQWADFT
+763 QQWADFA
-770 IASRGERREP
+770 IVSR
-780 EKTGASGK
+780 EKPRQTGKTA
-788 KEKRFTGR
+788 F
-796 KRRPA
+796 
-801 EGKKAPAKARGKRP
+801 PAKQEKGTSGHGRRNR

>member
-1 MTQGGSGKEKNGQ
+1 MMVPMGMGDTF
-14 RMHRPRLEAAQK
+14 
-26 PPYDGINGNGRPLSR
+26 SR
-41 NFRKMNTTLKDRLIR
+41 NFRKMNHSLKDRLIR
-56 HLEDGHY
+56 HMEDGRY

-79 RQKQDFRA
+79 RQKLDFRA
-87 LVDQL
+87 LVDQM
-92 EEEGRLVR
+92 EEEGKLVR

-124 SGKILFLPKK
+124 SGKILFLPRKG
-134 EDPAAAAMGWDLE
+134 DPAAAALGWDTE

-155 PNHLGTALDG
+155 PNRLGTALDG
-165 DRVAVRVERKASR
+165 DRVAVRVERKAAR
-178 GRRNDRRD
+178 GRRNIRRD
-186 RFARPDTGMKARVEE
+186 RFSSPDAGMKARVEE

-212 TFRAGKN
+212 VFRTGKN
-219 KLGRV
+219 KPGRG
-224 LGDGIGSPASIELAE
+224 LGDGVSSPSSIELAE

-247 GQLVSVEPVSRG
+247 GQLVSVEPVTCG

-275 PDDPH
+275 PDEPH
-280 VDMESVIRKYDLP
+280 VDMEAVIRKYGLSA
-293 VEFPSPVLRE
+293 EFPASVLRE
-303 VETLSKAPS
+303 LETLPQNPS
-312 PRELARR
+312 PGELARR
-319 EDWTDRTV
+319 ENWTDRTV

-333 SAKDFDDAISIKAT
+333 SARDFDDAISITAT
-347 PQGWTLAVHIAD
+347 PSGWTLAVHIAD
-359 VSHFVKPGSELDKEA
+359 VSHFVRPGGALDGEA

-418 KKGKLLG
+418 QKGKMLR

-445 TMMKGHDKGEI
+445 AMLKGNDKGEV
-456 PSMVRE
+456 PSTVRE
-462 AWKLASILRRNRYA
+462 AWNLASILRRNRYA

-492 KDGRVTD
+492 KDGRVTG

-512 EECMLAANGAV
+512 EECMLAANEAV
-523 ALTLKNKNRPT
+523 ALALKNGNRPT
-534 IYRVHEEPDSAKLF
+534 IYRVHEEPDSSKLF

-556 YGHPVHDIGQRQY
+556 YGYPVHDIGQRQY

-576 IKGTPDEQ
+576 IKGSPDEQ

-632 LDPLLANPPKG
+632 LNPLLANPPKG
-643 AKGPGSV
+643 AKGAGSAG
-650 SRLEEDAEHIS
+650 RLEEDAEHIS
-661 ETERTSASAEKDAN
+661 ETERISASAEKDAN

-681 WLEGQCFAEHPE
+681 WLEGQCYTEHPE
-693 VHDALITETR
+693 VHEALVTETR
-703 PFGVMLEIP
+703 HFGVLLEIP

-719 IKPDQ
+719 VKPDK

-731 YEAFAN
+731 YEAFAS
-737 RWKSDHGTVLCA
+737 RWKNDHGSVLCA

-754 VIPVKVDRD
+754 VIPVKVDRE
-763 QQWADFT
+763 QQWADFA
-770 IASRGERREP
+770 IVSR
-780 EKTGASGK
+780 EKPRQTGKTA
-788 KEKRFTGR
+788 F
-796 KRRPA
+796 
-801 EGKKAPAKARGKRP
+801 PAKQEKGTSGHGRRNR

>member
-1 MTQGGSGKEKNGQ
+1 MGMENSF
-14 RMHRPRLEAAQK
+14 
-26 PPYDGINGNGRPLSR
+26 SR
-41 NFRKMNTTLKDRLIR
+41 NFRKMNNSLKDRLIR
-56 HLEDGHY
+56 HMEDGHY

-79 RQKQDFRA
+79 RQKLDFRA
-87 LVDQL
+87 LVDQM
-92 EEEGRLVR
+92 EEEGKLVR

-124 SGKILFLPKK
+124 SGKILF
-134 EDPAAAAMGWDLE
+134 PAAAALGWDTE
-147 AIPELELK
+147 AVPELELK

-165 DRVAVRVERKASR
+165 DRVAVRVERKAAR
-178 GRRNDRRD
+178 GRRNIRRN
-186 RFARPDTGMKARVEE
+186 RFSSPDADMKARVEE
-201 VTERARSRWLG
+201 VTERAHSRWLG
-212 TFRAGKN
+212 VFRTGKN
-219 KLGRV
+219 KPGRV
-224 LGDGIGSPASIELAE
+224 LGDGVSSPSSIELAE

-247 GQLVSVEPVSRG
+247 GQLVSVEPITCG

-275 PDDPH
+275 PDEPH
-280 VDMESVIRKYDLP
+280 VDMEAVIRKYGLS
-293 VEFPSPVLRE
+293 VEFPASVLRE
-303 VETLSKAPS
+303 LETLPQTPS
-312 PRELARR
+312 PGELARR

-333 SAKDFDDAISIKAT
+333 SARDFDDAISITAT
-347 PQGWTLAVHIAD
+347 PSGWTLAVHIAD
-359 VSHFVKPGSELDKEA
+359 VSHFVKPGGSLDGEA

-418 KKGKLLG
+418 KKGKMLR

-445 TMMKGHDKGEI
+445 AMLKGNDKGEV
-456 PSMVRE
+456 PSTVRE
-462 AWKLASILRRNRYA
+462 AWNLASILRRNRYA

-492 KDGRVTD
+492 KDGRVTG

-512 EECMLAANGAV
+512 EECMLAANEAV
-523 ALTLKNKNRPT
+523 ALALKNGNRPT

-548 EFGQLCKL
+548 EFGQLCRL
-556 YGHPVHDIGQRQY
+556 YGHPVHDIDQRQY

-576 IKGTPDEQ
+576 IKGSPDEQ

-632 LDPLLANPPKG
+632 LNPLLANPPKG
-643 AKGPGSV
+643 AKGAGSTG
-650 SRLEEDAEHIS
+650 RLEEDAEHIS
-661 ETERTSASAEKDAN
+661 ETERISASAEKNAN

-681 WLEGQCFAEHPE
+681 WLEGQCYADHPE
-693 VHDALITETR
+693 VHEALVTETR
-703 PFGVMLEIP
+703 HFGVLLEIP

-719 IKPDQ
+719 VKPDK

-731 YEAFAN
+731 YEAFAS
-737 RWKSDHGTVLCA
+737 RWKNDHGSVLCA

-754 VIPVKVDRD
+754 VIPVKVDRE
-763 QQWADFT
+763 QQWADFA
-770 IASRGERREP
+770 IVSREKPRQTGKTAFPTKQEKGISGRGRRN
-780 EKTGASGK
+780 
-788 KEKRFTGR
+788 R
-796 KRRPA
+796 
-801 EGKKAPAKARGKRP
+801 